1 MVCLIKSKY
10 KEELDL
16 YTQLLGSEKRAYAIL
31 CCNNGYTLDKTKDGK
46 PSKLY
51 NDLLEYYKGDVTK
64 AVQKKAQL
72 FTSEFT
78 KDYGQWYQDGYEI
91 SDEYK
96 EAFDENGEPLLHNTY
111 FGIADN
117 KILLDEQKEF
127 VSTKEEEQY
136 ILEHAARDENGK
148 LLAPNGKPSNLT
160 EKQYAQVRTKA
171 FKEWFGDWE
180 NDPKNA
186 SKVVDENG
194 EPLVVYHGG
203 IAGIN
208 IFRHSTEDE
217 STTGYGYYNDPKTG
231 EKIPMDSNRA
241 MFFSSNP
248 YVGRS
253 YADLYA
259 IERIML
265 LRGQVENILENTPE
279 DGDFLRASL
288 DYFKR
293 GIQDVYD
300 MYEALAELNPR
311 FAKLSEY
318 TKQLKAKGQHVQGAK
333 NINEI
338 RRMLIDVRNKL
349 RKASDRY
356 LMNRSEWEYIFS
368 KGNKLINKY
377 NTPKGRTSLRNGEIP
392 ESIKKEWDLYKKIEK
407 NRERLG
413 LTKIGNYEE
422 LHLSFSNQSGIYY
435 LIYDGKSLKVRK
447 DYTTTDIKNVSD
459 KELEEFFKDAQRA
472 LHKDF
477 KTIREEPNRK
487 RLIEKSG
494 FYSVFLNIRKPLAH
508 DYEGTHQ
515 GQGYKENSKYPFGYV
530 AARQV
535 NKAIKEGNDGV
546 IYQNLYDPYLANN
559 YGVFNPNQI
568 KSATDN
574 VGTFSRTNDDIR
586 YNRNDDPVSSTQ
598 MDLEIK
604 RSILSS
610 KLREIYNKQEELHK
624 RQRNNVAYT
633 GIIQTKDGPISI
645 KSEHGDDYNI
655 IYFDSGDSIFN
666 RVTFNIKYNLQ
677 ENLLF
682 GSLIL
687 PSRAI
692 VDDSI
697 LHQKSNFDRLENPI
711 KSNYAQLLK
720 AVLQYFIDN
729 GKTNMYTQW
738 TQSLVRGDHYVNIGS
753 QKVLSKDD
761 SQEMR
766 IEILSKILNV
776 DIIDHFKYEN
786 RLDHGEG
793 TREDHDKVQE
803 RENINIVG
811 LMKSIPLIGN
821 FKEFD
826 IIKTAMQ
833 SASEDKTNKQMMKQ
847 LMSSQLESLDN
858 ERNDINKKIEDIDQQ
873 LRMLKYQQMGS
884 YKYGTQDDS
893 DYELPFNRNA
903 NKKDEINEN
912 VTDSIS
918 QNTQRITK
926 DEALKI
932 FQKLQSVIP
941 SLKEIKFLSD
951 EETLRMTGGVRA
963 NAFVKNGIVYIN
975 KAGFNSK
982 DTVIEECLHSFVN
995 DLSIENKRLFNS
1007 LLRRATKDFP
1017 KLVSSIFENYS
1028 DKDGFTQEDR
1038 NQELVTQVLSRYMR
1052 KELENPSKSLL
1063 QNIQNFITWL
1073 VEKLQKLFKDP
1084 KTGKYII
1091 DANFFI
1097 NGMTF
1102 EDIAKILNSNNV
1114 QLNVHD
1120 SNQIKYNRNSKKR
1133 IQKAKDKVK
1142 AKLKEGIHIVGTRDS
1157 TQKLIDKLSQ
1167 DIILGTRSKNKAY
1180 SSKRNSSV
1188 SYGNERQIARN
1199 QEAVN
1204 FADEQAKTINEA
1216 IAERDAEKQLTEQAK
1231 LILDFIDHADSD
1243 INEVLQMLKNAQDN
1257 DYDLIYYNVDQ
1268 FGNRLYQDP
1277 SGNSITAQ
1285 TAGNNTIAKQ
1295 FSFDDIQYMTTD
1307 ILGYYQK
1314 LLTDIDNMLLQVP
1327 VGKNAV
1333 IDEIRDLMQSL
1344 RLHDQLRAASNMK
1357 RQAQEK
1363 MLDFYIDQRI
1373 NQQESSELTDEMK
1386 QRLSINMKKW
1396 VKSQYDFGDVGSF
1409 AVWTQLV
1416 SDSKSPIVRMMADEI
1431 YTMNQEIDSAIVPRG
1446 EELEKALKE
1455 AENEMSILGNHN
1467 PVNVMTMLMQKDR
1480 RGYYNGDFVQPINR
1494 RQYFQDLEDFKTAL
1508 LFGKGGLQDQLKKKI
1523 GNDFE
1528 LELDEYGE
1536 PAIPTDTEFDDIY
1549 KDYKRKM
1556 ETFICDHANRR
1567 FTKEYYLSRIDTLS
1581 PTTLRI
1587 LDQFS
1592 RKISNLKNSATVDGK
1607 FRPDLLSSKQ
1617 RAELTQLQK
1626 DRQEL
1631 SNPYDQFGELK
1642 DPDSVEGIVAKELN
1656 DWQNVING
1664 KIKYKSDVEAFNEC
1678 LNNIQSQAEKDQ
1690 FKRMF
1695 AYVGLNP
1702 NMYNFLASYEYIGQD
1717 DSIKQLI
1724 DEIRELRKKLHKLI
1738 GINKDRSSYLGYNWE
1753 QLFDIRTGKIVNEKL
1768 LTEIRNIDDQLQLKS
1783 QMLRTIRESD
1793 KEDQNTFNDKWQLTP
1808 GIPYG
1813 RLFTQMYYGSV
1824 NIDPTQNSTQTV
1836 YSPDYDTVYEVV
1848 RNNYINYLVS
1858 KGMSTQ
1864 DATDKAS
1871 EMLTVG
1877 NNTPLSI
1884 FMVQMPSSKTFKYE
1898 DENGVE
1904 HNEPSFVWVPNQ
1916 LFSKVDT
1923 ENSSSMFVNKHFD
1936 ESSGESVQPDEDYYR
1951 DDRYYEMIKH
1961 PKLKNL
1967 YDKLVKGMED
1977 VYSMLPYSGKYDM
1990 RLPQMGANTAAML
2003 TRNLSNDY
2011 GFHFA
2016 SNLWSAFNRF
2026 ANATEI
2032 DTDYYIP
2039 EYNRRPDGST
2049 IKNIPIRYINRIDD
2063 SRNISSDLAGGVIAM
2078 LKMATNYNVKSKH
2091 ISKFESILNSI
2102 KENDVGESNQSR
2114 VVEGMLDR
2122 LMYENQ
2128 NNTKKNKDVE
2138 DISKIRR
2145 IFIGGPKTLL
2155 KRLGIARGAS
2165 TRINLAGRGVSMIVS
2180 FLDPLLSTFIES
2192 ITGRYYGARDLMC
2205 GVFDTCR
2212 EFPLML
2218 ASISRRKS
2226 FSKTMAII
2234 DALGMEKPVEHRFSN
2249 MHHSS
2254 IRRLFSDNLMM
2265 KGFEVG
2271 DYTIKAFN
2279 VNSIFRTYRM
2289 YTDGNGQVS
2298 FLNKYDYIQRCIQD
2312 GMSKKDAIKAYKS
2325 ARNARSYLYVKNG
2338 SLAFKSGMTED
2349 QFRKLGNA
2357 AKKISQNITLM
2368 ANTEDKTWMQTNP
2381 WTAFITMLRTFMLV
2395 GFGERFKN
2403 FNDFIVGTDERY
2415 DPTTGNVITDISDR
2429 NLTSREIKQQKKQHY
2444 YRGGYNFMTGHIE
2457 NGIYMSNLK
2466 ALKRLVWDAQ
2476 KHRIRFNRFF
2486 LKYSNMTQEELKK
2499 SDISMAELYSLKRI
2513 LLELSVV
2520 AGCVTMSVLVNR
2532 HCQGLD
2538 PDDDDNYWWFLLNSI
2553 FMRIGIERVTMY
2565 NPQTVSDLITS
2576 ITTLTSATSKLFG
2589 AFDVLGDF
2597 LGLTDHDPNE
2607 IITSNSAYNG
2617 YTRSYRATMN
2627 ALSIFGTAGWFA
2639 TMPKSLGGGGAR
2651 ALDKS
2656 AGWYAKTA
2664 PWRLLYKNQ
2673 DAGYT
2678 PVEKDYKDPSLA
2690 TDDISNSDLAT
2701 DDVIE

>member
-78 KDYGQWYQDGYEI
+78 NDYGQWYQDGYEI
-91 SDEYK
+91 SDEHK
-96 EAFDENGEPLLHNTY
+96 DVFDENGEPLLHDTY
-111 FGIADN
+111 FGTESN

-127 VSTKEEEQY
+127 ASVEEEEQY
-136 ILEHAARDENGK
+136 ILEHAKRDENGK

-171 FKEWFGDWE
+171 FKEWFGDWQ
-180 NDPKNA
+180 NDPENA
-186 SKVVDENG
+186 SKVVDKNG
-194 EPLVVYHGG
+194 EPLIVLHGTRSEFSTIDFSKSDDKISFFATSSEDTASTYG
-203 IAGIN
+203 IDKSMKLFFN
-208 IFRHSTEDE
+208 IRNPYIID
-217 STTGYGYYNDPKTG
+217 GYGQQWNDLLLNDEAYSK
-231 EKIPMDSNRA
+231 EQLKQ
-241 MFFSSNP
+241 P
-248 YVGRS
+248 YKLKRLTTRDIVK
-253 YADLYA
+253 YAKEHGYDGV
-259 IERIML
+259 IFKDIQDN
-265 LRGQVENILENTPE
+265 GQYTEIVYENQILQLNQLLENSIE
-279 DGDFLRASL
+279 NYDYAKGKIYDFLS
-288 DYFKR
+288 
-293 GIQDVYD
+293 GISSDVFVILKSENQAELITDDTNEFSKTNDNVTHSDIVAPIDAD
-300 MYEALAELNPR
+300 MYE
-311 FAKLSEY
+311 
-318 TKQLKAKGQHVQGAK
+318 
-333 NINEI
+333 
-338 RRMLIDVRNKL
+338 
-349 RKASDRY
+349 
-356 LMNRSEWEYIFS
+356 
-368 KGNKLINKY
+368 
-377 NTPKGRTSLRNGEIP
+377 
-392 ESIKKEWDLYKKIEK
+392 
-407 NRERLG
+407 
-413 LTKIGNYEE
+413 
-422 LHLSFSNQSGIYY
+422 
-435 LIYDGKSLKVRK
+435 
-447 DYTTTDIKNVSD
+447 
-459 KELEEFFKDAQRA
+459 
-472 LHKDF
+472 
-477 KTIREEPNRK
+477 
-487 RLIEKSG
+487 
-494 FYSVFLNIRKPLAH
+494 
-508 DYEGTHQ
+508 
-515 GQGYKENSKYPFGYV
+515 
-530 AARQV
+530 
-535 NKAIKEGNDGV
+535 
-546 IYQNLYDPYLANN
+546 
-559 YGVFNPNQI
+559 
-568 KSATDN
+568 
-574 VGTFSRTNDDIR
+574 
-586 YNRNDDPVSSTQ
+586 
-598 MDLEIK
+598 
-604 RSILSS
+604 
-610 KLREIYNKQEELHK
+610 
-624 RQRNNVAYT
+624 
-633 GIIQTKDGPISI
+633 
-645 KSEHGDDYNI
+645 
-655 IYFDSGDSIFN
+655 
-666 RVTFNIKYNLQ
+666 
-677 ENLLF
+677 
-682 GSLIL
+682 
-687 PSRAI
+687 
-692 VDDSI
+692 
-697 LHQKSNFDRLENPI
+697 
-711 KSNYAQLLK
+711 
-720 AVLQYFIDN
+720 
-729 GKTNMYTQW
+729 
-738 TQSLVRGDHYVNIGS
+738 
-753 QKVLSKDD
+753 
-761 SQEMR
+761 
-766 IEILSKILNV
+766 
-776 DIIDHFKYEN
+776 
-786 RLDHGEG
+786 
-793 TREDHDKVQE
+793 
-803 RENINIVG
+803 
-811 LMKSIPLIGN
+811 
-821 FKEFD
+821 
-826 IIKTAMQ
+826 
-833 SASEDKTNKQMMKQ
+833 
-847 LMSSQLESLDN
+847 
-858 ERNDINKKIEDIDQQ
+858 
-873 LRMLKYQQMGS
+873 
-884 YKYGTQDDS
+884 DS
-893 DYELPFNRNA
+893 DDGLPFNRNA
-903 NKKDEINEN
+903 NKKDEVIKILENLGFIHKRNNEYRITKRKFKTDANTTYSYNNVVNTVKQALINNGLSPNLISFQLSDSKNSVKVRINEN
-912 VTDSIS
+912 ITDLIS
-918 QNTQRITK
+918 QNSQQITK
-926 DEALKI
+926 DEALEV

-941 SLKEIKFLSD
+941 SLKEIKFLSN

-963 NAFVKNGIVYIN
+963 NAFVKNGIVYVN

-995 DLSIENKRLFNS
+995 DLSIENKRLFSS

-1017 KLVSSIFENYS
+1017 KLVASIFENYS

-1073 VEKLQKLFKDP
+1073 VEKLQKLFKNP
-1084 KTGKYII
+1084 ETGKYII

-1102 EDIAKILNSNNV
+1102 EDIAKVLNSNDV
-1114 QLNVHD
+1114 QLNVYGN
-1120 SNQIKYNRNSKKR
+1120 NQIKYNRNSKKR
-1133 IQKAKDKVK
+1133 IQEAKKKVK
-1142 AKLKEGIHIVGTRDS
+1142 AKLKEGIHIIGTRDA
-1157 TQKLIDKLSQ
+1157 TQKLIDELSQ
-1167 DIILGTRSKNKAY
+1167 NIILGTRSKNKSY
-1180 SSKRNSSV
+1180 TSKRNNSV

-1199 QEAVN
+1199 QEAAN
-1204 FADEQAKTINEA
+1204 FVDEQAKTINEA

-1231 LILDFIDHADSD
+1231 LILDFVDHADSD

-1277 SGNSITAQ
+1277 SGNSVTAQ
-1285 TAGNNTIAKQ
+1285 TAGNNTVAKQ

-1314 LLTDIDNMLLQVP
+1314 LLIDIDNMLLQVP
-1327 VGKNAV
+1327 VGKNEIV
-1333 IDEIRDLMQSL
+1333 DEIRDLMQSL
-1344 RLHDQLRAASNMK
+1344 NLHDQLRAASNMK

-1386 QRLSINMKKW
+1386 QRLAINMKKW
-1396 VKSQYDFGDVGSF
+1396 VKSQYDFGDIGSF

-1431 YTMNQEIDSAIVPRG
+1431 YKMNQEIDSAVVPRG
-1446 EELEKALKE
+1446 EELEKALKD
-1455 AENEMSILGNHN
+1455 AESEMSILGNHH

-1494 RQYFQDLEDFKTAL
+1494 RQYFSDLEEFKTSL
-1508 LFGKGGLQDQLKKKI
+1508 LYGKHGLQDELKKRI
-1523 GNDFE
+1523 GDDFE

-1536 PAIPTDTEFDDIY
+1536 PIIPTDPKFDNIY

-1556 ETFICDHANRR
+1556 ETFICDHADRR

-1617 RAELTQLQK
+1617 RAELAQLQK

-1642 DPDSVEGIVAKELN
+1642 DPDSIEGIAAKELN
-1656 DWQNVING
+1656 DWHDVING
-1664 KIKYKSDVEAFNEC
+1664 EIKYKSDVEAFNEC

-1702 NMYNFLASYEYIGQD
+1702 NMYNFLARYEYIGQND
-1717 DSIKQLI
+1717 AVKQLL
-1724 DEIRELRKKLHKLI
+1724 DEISELRKKLHKLI

-1753 QLFDIRTGKIVNEKL
+1753 QLFDIRTGEIKNEKL
-1768 LTEIRNIDDQLQLKS
+1768 LAEIRNIDDQLQLKS
-1783 QMLRTIRESD
+1783 QMLRNIRESD
-1793 KEDQNTFNDKWQLTP
+1793 KEDKDTFGDKWQLSS
-1808 GIPYG
+1808 GVSYNK
-1813 RLFTQMYYGSV
+1813 LFTQMYYGSV
-1824 NIDPTQNSTQTV
+1824 NIDPTQSSTQTV
-1836 YSPDYDTVYEVV
+1836 YTPNNDTVYEIV
-1848 RNNYINYLVS
+1848 RNNYINYLVG

-1864 DATDKAS
+1864 DATSKAS
-1871 EMLTVG
+1871 EMLTIG
-1877 NNTPLSI
+1877 NDTPLSI
-1884 FMVQMPSSKTFKYE
+1884 FMVRMPSSKTFKYK
-1898 DENGVE
+1898 DANGVE
-1904 HNEPSFVWVPNQ
+1904 HSEPSFVWVPNQ

-1923 ENSSSMFVNKHFD
+1923 ENSSSRFINKYFD
-1936 ESSGESVQPDEDYYR
+1936 ESSGESVQPKEEEYR
-1951 DDRYYEMIKH
+1951 DERYYEMIKH
-1961 PKLKNL
+1961 PKLNDL
-1967 YDKLVKGMED
+1967 YDKLVKGMQD

-2003 TRNLSNDY
+2003 TRNLANDY

-2016 SNLWSAFNRF
+2016 SNLRSAFNRF

-2063 SRNISSDLAGGVIAM
+2063 SRNISSDLTGGVIAM

-2165 TRINLAGRGVSMIVS
+2165 TLINLAGRGVSMIVS

-2192 ITGRYYGARDLMC
+2192 LTGRYYGAHDLMC
-2205 GVFDTCR
+2205 GLFDTCK

-2234 DALGMEKPVEHRFSN
+2234 DALGMEKSVEHRFSN

-2279 VNSIFRTYRM
+2279 VNSILRTYRM
-2289 YTDGNGQVS
+2289 YTDNNGQVS
-2298 FLNKYDYIQRCIQD
+2298 FLNKYDYIQHCTQD
-2312 GMSKKDAIKAYKS
+2312 GMSKKDAAKAYKS

-2338 SLAFKSGMTED
+2338 SLAFKNGMTED

-2357 AKKISQNITLM
+2357 AKKVSQNITLM

-2415 DPTTGNVITDISDR
+2415 DPVTGEVVTDISDR
-2429 NLTSREIKQQKKQHY
+2429 NLTSWEIKQQKKQHY

-2457 NGIYMSNLK
+2457 TGIYISNIR

-2486 LKYSNMTQEELKK
+2486 LKYGNMTQEELKK
-2499 SDISMAELYSLKRI
+2499 SDISMAELYSLKRM

-2589 AFDVLGDF
+2589 ALDVLGDF

-2607 IITSNSAYNG
+2607 IITSNSAYYG

-2678 PVEKDYKDPSLA
+2678 PVAKDYKDPSLA
-2690 TDDISNSDLAT
+2690 TDDVADSDLAT

>member
-78 KDYGQWYQDGYEI
+78 NDYGQWYQDGYEI

-96 EAFDENGEPLLHNTY
+96 NVFDENGEPILFKSEKSVELTKSKYDEAVDYLFDVNPELESIGTKEEYVKYLNEKYPHSYQELYWHGTNSDFSDGLNTATRGKGSGAPETGAEMYFNRQPWASLQYINGVNRDVTKPDDEGFTNWVKLWWSMKEILGNGRMENDDWKHEIIGPNIRQEIPNKKGVFNRNQGGGNGSYLSERKAKYGYGNKSDKEFFEEVFDVRYGKETFQDWINRKAKEFQDIWLKRDIKTGIVPSILDLTSPIIEEGQNTY
-111 FGIADN
+111 YEEQRGLFTKAKNGGNNSIISNKSKNEFGSDVAVMFNPQKDVHFLGTKSDIAAFKKWKQNYLESPHFGIESN

-127 VSTKEEEQY
+127 ASVEEEEQY
-136 ILEHAARDENGK
+136 ILDHAKRDENGK

-180 NDPKNA
+180 NDPENT
-186 SKVVDENG
+186 SKIVDENG
-194 EPLVVYHGG
+194 EPLVVYRGDAAGKTTFEAKPASYNVTG
-203 IAGIN
+203 IYLAGI
-208 IFRHSTEDE
+208 TEMVQRYAE
-217 STTGYGYYNDPKTG
+217 PSYYNDYKEGEIYQLFVNARNPFIGENRDVDDWNNGKLNEYDAWIYGRFPKGNG
-231 EKIPMDSNRA
+231 EL
-241 MFFSSNP
+241 
-248 YVGRS
+248 V
-253 YADLYA
+253 
-259 IERIML
+259 
-265 LRGQVENILENTPE
+265 
-279 DGDFLRASL
+279 
-288 DYFKR
+288 
-293 GIQDVYD
+293 
-300 MYEALAELNPR
+300 
-311 FAKLSEY
+311 
-318 TKQLKAKGQHVQGAK
+318 
-333 NINEI
+333 
-338 RRMLIDVRNKL
+338 VRN
-349 RKASDRY
+349 
-356 LMNRSEWEYIFS
+356 SE
-368 KGNKLINKY
+368 
-377 NTPKGRTSLRNGEIP
+377 
-392 ESIKKEWDLYKKIEK
+392 
-407 NRERLG
+407 
-413 LTKIGNYEE
+413 
-422 LHLSFSNQSGIYY
+422 
-435 LIYDGKSLKVRK
+435 
-447 DYTTTDIKNVSD
+447 
-459 KELEEFFKDAQRA
+459 
-472 LHKDF
+472 
-477 KTIREEPNRK
+477 
-487 RLIEKSG
+487 
-494 FYSVFLNIRKPLAH
+494 
-508 DYEGTHQ
+508 
-515 GQGYKENSKYPFGYV
+515 
-530 AARQV
+530 
-535 NKAIKEGNDGV
+535 
-546 IYQNLYDPYLANN
+546 
-559 YGVFNPNQI
+559 QI

-574 VGTFSRTNDDIR
+574 VGTFSKTNDNIYKRRGEKRDNHM
-586 YNRNDDPVSSTQ
+586 YNRERAVKYIKDQGYTIDNLVHDTYETRFEVTLKAKTKEAAWRSYIENMDPALKVKYAGVRIGKK
-598 MDLEIK
+598 DPRLEIQIK
-604 RSILSS
+604 TKESESLTNLNQFLDKKS
-610 KLREIYNKQEELHK
+610 LNTAQDFLQY
-624 RQRNNVAYT
+624 
-633 GIIQTKDGPISI
+633 IIKQTKD
-645 KSEHGDDYNI
+645 
-655 IYFDSGDSIFN
+655 
-666 RVTFNIKYNLQ
+666 
-677 ENLLF
+677 ENN
-682 GSLIL
+682 
-687 PSRAI
+687 
-692 VDDSI
+692 
-697 LHQKSNFDRLENPI
+697 QNFSFIR
-711 KSNYAQLLK
+711 
-720 AVLQYFIDN
+720 AVL
-729 GKTNMYTQW
+729 K
-738 TQSLVRGDHYVNIGS
+738 
-753 QKVLSKDD
+753 
-761 SQEMR
+761 
-766 IEILSKILNV
+766 
-776 DIIDHFKYEN
+776 
-786 RLDHGEG
+786 
-793 TREDHDKVQE
+793 
-803 RENINIVG
+803 
-811 LMKSIPLIGN
+811 
-821 FKEFD
+821 
-826 IIKTAMQ
+826 
-833 SASEDKTNKQMMKQ
+833 
-847 LMSSQLESLDN
+847 
-858 ERNDINKKIEDIDQQ
+858 DINKTVPELFSNINVKVIADNNGDYSAKYDNNTKTIIINSARSFGNENNFNNVLIQTLTHEMIHAVTVEALQRSKQ
-873 LRMLKYQQMGS
+873 LREKAERLLSELKKQFNN
-884 YKYGTQDDS
+884 DS
-893 DYELPFNRNA
+893 DIQGIQDVYEMVAELSN
-903 NKKDEINEN
+903 DEFI
-912 VTDSIS
+912 
-918 QNTQRITK
+918 K
-926 DEALKI
+926 
-932 FQKLQSVIP
+932 KLQQIRYST
-941 SLKEIKFLSD
+941 D
-951 EETLRMTGGVRA
+951 ETWFDKIRR
-963 NAFVKNGIVYIN
+963 FI
-975 KAGFNSK
+975 S
-982 DTVIEECLHSFVN
+982 TVIRHYLRKIGLQYKNTAYSELANIFVQ
-995 DLSIENKRLFNS
+995 SAYGK
-1007 LLRRATKDFP
+1007 
-1017 KLVSSIFENYS
+1017 
-1028 DKDGFTQEDR
+1028 
-1038 NQELVTQVLSRYMR
+1038 
-1052 KELENPSKSLL
+1052 
-1063 QNIQNFITWL
+1063 
-1073 VEKLQKLFKDP
+1073 
-1084 KTGKYII
+1084 KTGLQMSENI
-1091 DANFFI
+1091 DEKAVF
-1097 NGMTF
+1097 
-1102 EDIAKILNSNNV
+1102 
-1114 QLNVHD
+1114 
-1120 SNQIKYNRNSKKR
+1120 NRNSKKR
-1133 IQKAKDKVK
+1133 IQEAKKKVK
-1142 AKLKEGIHIVGTRDS
+1142 AKLKEGIHIVGTRDA
-1157 TQKLIDKLSQ
+1157 TQKLIDELSQ
-1167 DIILGTRSKNKAY
+1167 NIILGTRSKNKSY

-1199 QEAVN
+1199 QEAAN
-1204 FADEQAKTINEA
+1204 FVDEQAKTINEA

-1231 LILDFIDHADSD
+1231 LILDFVDHADSD

-1285 TAGNNTIAKQ
+1285 TAGNNTVAKQ

-1327 VGKNAV
+1327 VGKNEIV
-1333 IDEIRDLMQSL
+1333 DEIRDLMQSL
-1344 RLHDQLRAASNMK
+1344 NLHDQLRAASNMK

-1386 QRLSINMKKW
+1386 QRLAINMKKW
-1396 VKSQYDFGDVGSF
+1396 VKSQYDFGDIGSF

-1431 YTMNQEIDSAIVPRG
+1431 YKMNQEIDSAVVPRG

-1455 AENEMSILGNHN
+1455 AESEMSILGNHH

-1494 RQYFQDLEDFKTAL
+1494 RQYFSDLEEFKTSL
-1508 LFGKGGLQDQLKKKI
+1508 LYGKHGLQDELKKRI
-1523 GNDFE
+1523 GDDFE

-1536 PAIPTDTEFDDIY
+1536 PIIPTDPKFDDIY

-1556 ETFICDHANRR
+1556 ETFICDHANRH

-1617 RAELTQLQK
+1617 RAELAQLQK

-1642 DPDSVEGIVAKELN
+1642 DPDSIEGIVAKELN
-1656 DWQNVING
+1656 DWQDVING
-1664 KIKYKSDVEAFNEC
+1664 EIKYKSDVEAFNEC

-1690 FKRMF
+1690 FKRLF

-1702 NMYNFLASYEYIGQD
+1702 NMYNFLAKYEYIGQND
-1717 DSIKQLI
+1717 AVRQLL
-1724 DEIRELRKKLHKLI
+1724 DEISELRKKLRKLI

-1753 QLFDIRTGKIVNEKL
+1753 QLFDIRTGEIKNEKL
-1768 LTEIRNIDDQLQLKS
+1768 LAEIRNVDDQLQLKS
-1783 QMLRTIRESD
+1783 QMLRNIRESD
-1793 KEDQNTFNDKWQLTP
+1793 KEDKDTFGDKWQLIP
-1808 GIPYG
+1808 GVSYG

-1824 NIDPTQNSTQTV
+1824 NIDPTQSSTQTV
-1836 YSPDYDTVYEVV
+1836 YSPNNDTVYEIV
-1848 RNNYINYLVS
+1848 RNNYISYLTS

-1871 EMLTVG
+1871 QMLTIG
-1877 NNTPLSI
+1877 HNTPLSI

-1904 HNEPSFVWVPNQ
+1904 HNEPSYVWIPNQ

-1923 ENSSSMFVNKHFD
+1923 ENSSSRFINKHFD
-1936 ESSGESVQPDEDYYR
+1936 ESSGENVQPKEEDYR
-1951 DDRYYEMIKH
+1951 DERYYEMIKH
-1961 PKLKNL
+1961 PKLNDL
-1967 YDKLVKGMED
+1967 YNKLVKGMQD

-2003 TRNLSNDY
+2003 TRNLTNDY

-2016 SNLWSAFNRF
+2016 SNLRSVFNRF

-2165 TRINLAGRGVSMIVS
+2165 TLINLAGRGVSMIVS

-2192 ITGRYYGARDLMC
+2192 LTGRYYGAHDLMC
-2205 GVFDTCR
+2205 GLFDTCR

-2226 FSKTMAII
+2226 FSKTMVII
-2234 DALGMEKPVEHRFSN
+2234 DALGMEKSVEHRFSN

-2279 VNSIFRTYRM
+2279 VNSIFRTYRI
-2289 YTDGNGQVS
+2289 YTDSNGQVS
-2298 FLNKYDYIQRCIQD
+2298 FLNKYDYIQHCIQD
-2312 GMSKKDAIKAYKS
+2312 GMSKKEAAKAYKS

-2338 SLAFKSGMTED
+2338 SLALKNGMTED

-2357 AKKISQNITLM
+2357 AKKVSQNITLM

-2415 DPTTGNVITDISDR
+2415 NPVTGEVITDISDR

-2457 NGIYMSNLK
+2457 SGIYISNIR
-2466 ALKRLVWDAQ
+2466 ALKRLIWDAQ

-2486 LKYSNMTQEELKK
+2486 LKYGNMTQEELKK

-2532 HCQGLD
+2532 YCQGLD

-2553 FMRIGIERVTMY
+2553 LMRIGIERVTMY

-2589 AFDVLGDF
+2589 ALDVLGDF

-2607 IITSNSAYNG
+2607 IITSNSAYHG

-2673 DAGYT
+2673 DAGKHNRRGMQNT
-2678 PVEKDYKDPSLA
+2678 DSMDYGSMGGESMDYG
-2690 TDDISNSDLAT
+2690 TM
-2701 DDVIE
+2701 E

>member
-96 EAFDENGEPLLHNTY
+96 DVFDENGEPLLNGTH
-111 FGIADN
+111 FGTADN
-117 KILLDEQKEF
+117 KILLGGQKKFASIE
-127 VSTKEEEQY
+127 EEEQY
-136 ILEHAARDENGK
+136 ILEHATRDENGK

-180 NDPKNA
+180 NDPESA
-186 SKVVDENG
+186 SKVIDENG
-194 EPLVVYHGG
+194 EPLVVYHNTPFKFNGIFDMDHVSRIMPQMSEPFGHVRTKETANTIKGSQYALFLNLKNPLETPDFVHESVSSMLSELYKQGIISREKYSSLRGISNSELRNLMLSLGYDGTKYENKAERGG
-203 IAGIN
+203 I
-208 IFRHSTEDE
+208 
-217 STTGYGYYNDPKTG
+217 
-231 EKIPMDSNRA
+231 
-241 MFFSSNP
+241 
-248 YVGRS
+248 S
-253 YADLYA
+253 Y
-259 IERIML
+259 
-265 LRGQVENILENTPE
+265 
-279 DGDFLRASL
+279 
-288 DYFKR
+288 
-293 GIQDVYD
+293 
-300 MYEALAELNPR
+300 
-311 FAKLSEY
+311 
-318 TKQLKAKGQHVQGAK
+318 
-333 NINEI
+333 
-338 RRMLIDVRNKL
+338 
-349 RKASDRY
+349 
-356 LMNRSEWEYIFS
+356 
-368 KGNKLINKY
+368 
-377 NTPKGRTSLRNGEIP
+377 
-392 ESIKKEWDLYKKIEK
+392 
-407 NRERLG
+407 
-413 LTKIGNYEE
+413 
-422 LHLSFSNQSGIYY
+422 SFI
-435 LIYDGKSLKVRK
+435 
-447 DYTTTDIKNVSD
+447 T
-459 KELEEFFKDAQRA
+459 
-472 LHKDF
+472 
-477 KTIREEPNRK
+477 
-487 RLIEKSG
+487 
-494 FYSVFLNIRKPLAH
+494 
-508 DYEGTHQ
+508 
-515 GQGYKENSKYPFGYV
+515 
-530 AARQV
+530 
-535 NKAIKEGNDGV
+535 
-546 IYQNLYDPYLANN
+546 
-559 YGVFNPNQI
+559 PNQI

-574 VGTFSRTNDDIR
+574 VGTFSKTNDNIYKRRGEKRDNHM
-586 YNRNDDPVSSTQ
+586 YNRERAVKYIKDQGYTIDNLVHDTYETRFEVTLKAKTKEDVWRSYIKNMDPALKVKYAGVRIGKKDPRLEVQIKTKESESLTNLNQ
-598 MDLEIK
+598 FLDKKSLNTAQDLLQYIIK
-604 RSILSS
+604 
-610 KLREIYNKQEELHK
+610 
-624 RQRNNVAYT
+624 
-633 GIIQTKDGPISI
+633 QTKD
-645 KSEHGDDYNI
+645 
-655 IYFDSGDSIFN
+655 
-666 RVTFNIKYNLQ
+666 
-677 ENLLF
+677 ENN
-682 GSLIL
+682 
-687 PSRAI
+687 
-692 VDDSI
+692 
-697 LHQKSNFDRLENPI
+697 QNFSFIR
-711 KSNYAQLLK
+711 
-720 AVLQYFIDN
+720 AVL
-729 GKTNMYTQW
+729 K
-738 TQSLVRGDHYVNIGS
+738 
-753 QKVLSKDD
+753 
-761 SQEMR
+761 
-766 IEILSKILNV
+766 
-776 DIIDHFKYEN
+776 
-786 RLDHGEG
+786 
-793 TREDHDKVQE
+793 
-803 RENINIVG
+803 
-811 LMKSIPLIGN
+811 
-821 FKEFD
+821 
-826 IIKTAMQ
+826 
-833 SASEDKTNKQMMKQ
+833 
-847 LMSSQLESLDN
+847 
-858 ERNDINKKIEDIDQQ
+858 DINKTVPELFSNINVKVIADNNGNYSAKYDNNTKTIIINSARSFGNENNFNDELIQTLTHEMIHAVTVEALQRSKQ
-873 LRMLKYQQMGS
+873 LRERAERLLSELKKQFNNDPDIQGI
-884 YKYGTQDDS
+884 QDV
-893 DYELPFNRNA
+893 YEMVAELSN
-903 NKKDEINEN
+903 DEFI
-912 VTDSIS
+912 
-918 QNTQRITK
+918 K
-926 DEALKI
+926 
-932 FQKLQSVIP
+932 KLQQIQYST
-941 SLKEIKFLSD
+941 D
-951 EETLRMTGGVRA
+951 ETWFDKIRR
-963 NAFVKNGIVYIN
+963 FI
-975 KAGFNSK
+975 S
-982 DTVIEECLHSFVN
+982 TVIRHYLRKIGLQYKNTAYSELANIFVQ
-995 DLSIENKRLFNS
+995 SAYGK
-1007 LLRRATKDFP
+1007 
-1017 KLVSSIFENYS
+1017 
-1028 DKDGFTQEDR
+1028 
-1038 NQELVTQVLSRYMR
+1038 
-1052 KELENPSKSLL
+1052 
-1063 QNIQNFITWL
+1063 
-1073 VEKLQKLFKDP
+1073 
-1084 KTGKYII
+1084 KTGLQMSENI
-1091 DANFFI
+1091 DEKTVF
-1097 NGMTF
+1097 
-1102 EDIAKILNSNNV
+1102 
-1114 QLNVHD
+1114 
-1120 SNQIKYNRNSKKR
+1120 NRNSKKR
-1133 IQKAKDKVK
+1133 IQEAKKKVK

-1204 FADEQAKTINEA
+1204 FVDEQAKTINEA

-1314 LLTDIDNMLLQVP
+1314 LLSDIDNMLLQVP
-1327 VGKNAV
+1327 VGKNAIV
-1333 IDEIRDLMQSL
+1333 DEIRDLMQSL

-1409 AVWTQLV
+1409 AVWTQLI

-1523 GNDFE
+1523 SNDFE

-1536 PAIPTDTEFDDIY
+1536 PAIPTGVEFDDIY

-1581 PTTLRI
+1581 PTTIRV

-1617 RAELTQLQK
+1617 RAELAQLQK

-1642 DPDSVEGIVAKELN
+1642 DPDFIEGIVAKELN
-1656 DWQNVING
+1656 DWQDVING
-1664 KIKYKSDVEAFNEC
+1664 EIKYKSDVEAFNEC

-1702 NMYNFLASYEYIGQD
+1702 NMYNFLAKYEYIGQND
-1717 DSIKQLI
+1717 AVRQLL
-1724 DEIRELRKKLHKLI
+1724 DEISELRKKLRKLI

-1753 QLFDIRTGKIVNEKL
+1753 QLFDIRTGEIKNEKL
-1768 LTEIRNIDDQLQLKS
+1768 LAEIRNVDDQLQLKS
-1783 QMLRTIRESD
+1783 QMLRNIRKSD
-1793 KEDQNTFNDKWQLTP
+1793 KEDEDTFGDKWQLIP
-1808 GIPYG
+1808 GVSYG

-1824 NIDPTQNSTQTV
+1824 NIDPTQSSTQTV
-1836 YSPDYDTVYEVV
+1836 YSPNNDTVYEIV
-1848 RNNYINYLVS
+1848 RNNYINYLTS
-1858 KGMSTQ
+1858 NGMSIQ

-1871 EMLTVG
+1871 QMLTIG
-1877 NNTPLSI
+1877 HNTPLSI

-1904 HNEPSFVWVPNQ
+1904 HSEPSFVWIPNQ

-1923 ENSSSMFVNKHFD
+1923 ENSSSRFINKHFD
-1936 ESSGESVQPDEDYYR
+1936 ESSGESVQPKEEDYR
-1951 DDRYYEMIKH
+1951 DERYYEMIKH
-1961 PKLKNL
+1961 PKLNDL
-1967 YDKLVKGMED
+1967 YDKLVKGMQD
-1977 VYSMLPYSGKYDM
+1977 VYSILPYSGKYDM

-2016 SNLWSAFNRF
+2016 SNLRSVFNRF

-2165 TRINLAGRGVSMIVS
+2165 TLINLAGRGVSMIVS

-2192 ITGRYYGARDLMC
+2192 LTGRYYGARDLMC

-2234 DALGMEKPVEHRFSN
+2234 DALGMEKPIEHRFSN

-2254 IRRLFSDNLMM
+2254 IRRLLSDNLMM

-2289 YTDGNGQVS
+2289 YTDSNGQVS
-2298 FLNKYDYIQRCIQD
+2298 FLNKYDYIQHCIQD
-2312 GMSKKDAIKAYKS
+2312 GMSKKDAVKAYKS

-2403 FNDFIVGTDERY
+2403 FNDFIVGTDEHY

-2589 AFDVLGDF
+2589 VFDVLGDF

>member
-78 KDYGQWYQDGYEI
+78 KDYGQWYQDGYEM

-96 EAFDENGEPLLHNTY
+96 DVFDENGEPILFGLGRSNTKESALFSKAKGTIELTSLLNQDGTPNWQKFDEIFDDYFNKAADDKFSKGRYTLRTRPEHHEGESNTREHIENVVNSALKAKVPEHIKSNLIIAAMLHDIAKPFRRGDAHGLDAMEIINEIFSESKESNLIKLAVRHHMFSDTQSKFDINEARKIIADAKALNVNIDDFIELLLALNTADIIHGRDLSVIDSYSNKSVLDTVKEEYAFKKSLLQQAQQSTLQKEEPAY
-111 FGIADN
+111 FGTADN

-127 VSTKEEEQY
+127 ASTEEEEQY
-136 ILEHAARDENGK
+136 ILEHAVRDENGK

-194 EPLVVYHGG
+194 EPLVVYHGTQSEFSAVDFSKSDDK
-203 IAGIN
+203 ISFFAT
-208 IFRHSTEDE
+208 SYDDTAD
-217 STTGYGYYNDPKTG
+217 TYGLGKRI
-231 EKIPMDSNRA
+231 KL
-241 MFFSSNP
+241 FFNMRNP
-248 YVGRS
+248 YIING
-253 YADLYA
+253 L
-259 IERIML
+259 
-265 LRGQVENILENTPE
+265 GQAWDKLVLN
-279 DGDFLRASL
+279 D
-288 DYFKR
+288 
-293 GIQDVYD
+293 
-300 MYEALAELNPR
+300 EAYSKE
-311 FAKLSEY
+311 
-318 TKQLKAKGQHVQGAK
+318 QLKQPY
-333 NINEI
+333 
-338 RRMLIDVRNKL
+338 KL
-349 RKASDRY
+349 
-356 LMNRSEWEYIFS
+356 
-368 KGNKLINKY
+368 
-377 NTPKGRTSLRNGEIP
+377 
-392 ESIKKEWDLYKKIEK
+392 
-407 NRERLG
+407 
-413 LTKIGNYEE
+413 
-422 LHLSFSNQSGIYY
+422 
-435 LIYDGKSLKVRK
+435 
-447 DYTTTDIKNVSD
+447 
-459 KELEEFFKDAQRA
+459 
-472 LHKDF
+472 
-477 KTIREEPNRK
+477 K
-487 RLIEKSG
+487 RLTTRDIVKYAKE
-494 FYSVFLNIRKPLAH
+494 H
-508 DYEGTHQ
+508 
-515 GQGYKENSKYPFGYV
+515 GY
-530 AARQV
+530 
-535 NKAIKEGNDGV
+535 DGV
-546 IYQNLYDPYLANN
+546 I
-559 YGVFNPNQI
+559 F
-568 KSATDN
+568 K
-574 VGTFSRTNDDIR
+574 DI
-586 YNRNDDPVSSTQ
+586 
-598 MDLEIK
+598 
-604 RSILSS
+604 
-610 KLREIYNKQEELHK
+610 
-624 RQRNNVAYT
+624 
-633 GIIQTKDGPISI
+633 
-645 KSEHGDDYNI
+645 
-655 IYFDSGDSIFN
+655 
-666 RVTFNIKYNLQ
+666 
-677 ENLLF
+677 
-682 GSLIL
+682 
-687 PSRAI
+687 
-692 VDDSI
+692 
-697 LHQKSNFDRLENPI
+697 
-711 KSNYAQLLK
+711 
-720 AVLQYFIDN
+720 IDN
-729 GKTNMYTQW
+729 GQYTGMVYENQILQIQQLLESSIENKEYAVSKMYDFFSEISSDVFAILKSENQARFT
-738 TQSLVRGDHYVNIGS
+738 TDNFTTDNTDKFSRIDRDVT
-753 QKVLSKDD
+753 LS
-761 SQEMR
+761 
-766 IEILSKILNV
+766 
-776 DIIDHFKYEN
+776 DIIA
-786 RLDHGEG
+786 
-793 TREDHDKVQE
+793 
-803 RENINIVG
+803 
-811 LMKSIPLIGN
+811 KSD
-821 FKEFD
+821 E
-826 IIKTAMQ
+826 TW
-833 SASEDKTNKQMMKQ
+833 
-847 LMSSQLESLDN
+847 
-858 ERNDINKKIEDIDQQ
+858 
-873 LRMLKYQQMGS
+873 
-884 YKYGTQDDS
+884 DDG
-893 DYELPFNRNA
+893 LPFNRNA
-903 NKKDEINEN
+903 NKKDEVIKILNNLGFIHKRNNEYWITKRKFKIDANTTYSYNNIINTVRRALINRGLSPNLVNFQLSDSRNSVKVRINEN
-912 VTDSIS
+912 IVDSIS
-918 QNTQRITK
+918 QNNQQITK
-926 DEALKI
+926 DEALEI

-941 SLKEIKFLSD
+941 SLKEIKFLSN

-963 NAFVKNGIVYIN
+963 NAFVKNGIVYVN

-995 DLSIENKRLFNS
+995 DLSIENERLFSS

-1017 KLVSSIFENYS
+1017 KLVASIFENYS

-1063 QNIQNFITWL
+1063 RNIQNFITWL
-1073 VEKLQKLFKDP
+1073 VEKLQKLFKNSE
-1084 KTGKYII
+1084 TGKYII

-1102 EDIAKILNSNNV
+1102 EDIAKILNSNDV
-1114 QLNVHD
+1114 QLNVYG

-1536 PAIPTDTEFDDIY
+1536 PAIPTGTEFDDIY

-1724 DEIRELRKKLHKLI
+1724 DEIRELRKKLRKLI

-1753 QLFDIRTGKIVNEKL
+1753 QLFDIRTGEIINKKL
-1768 LTEIRNIDDQLQLKS
+1768 LKEIHDIDDQLQLKS

-1793 KEDQNTFNDKWQLTP
+1793 KEDQDTFNDKWQLTP

-2165 TRINLAGRGVSMIVS
+2165 TLINLAGRGVSMIVS

-2254 IRRLFSDNLMM
+2254 IRRLLSDNLMM

-2415 DPTTGNVITDISDR
+2415 DPTTGNIITDISDR

-2678 PVEKDYKDPSLA
+2678 PIEKDYKDPSLA
-2690 TDDISNSDLAT
+2690 TDDISDSDLAT

>member
-91 SDEYK
+91 SDEYND
-96 EAFDENGEPLLHNTY
+96 AFDENGEPLLHNTY

-127 VSTKEEEQY
+127 VSTQMDLELESKLSELRSRYRYIIEQKNTLSKQLREDKIFKGVIHTDDGNITIQTEHGDDVNILWIDSGDSIFDQVGFSAKFNSKDRILDGSIVLPIEDVLNITHNFTRLENPIKSNYARILKSVLQYFSEKGINTLYTKWSIVDKKGGHQEMRINTLSKILNIDVTNRFMREVRKDDNKRLVYERERIDVGGLIKLLPVLGNQSQFDDIKKAMQETDKVNISNTLLKENINRQLKSLDKERNDINKKIEDINQQLRMLKYRQKGSYKYGTQDDSDYELPY
-136 ILEHAARDENGK
+136 ILEHAKRDENGK

-194 EPLVVYHGG
+194 EPLVVYHGTQSEFSAVDFSKSDDK
-203 IAGIN
+203 ISFFAT
-208 IFRHSTEDE
+208 SYDDTAD
-217 STTGYGYYNDPKTG
+217 TYGFGKMM
-231 EKIPMDSNRA
+231 KL
-241 MFFSSNP
+241 FFNMRNP
-248 YVGRS
+248 YIING
-253 YADLYA
+253 L
-259 IERIML
+259 
-265 LRGQVENILENTPE
+265 GQAWDKLVLN
-279 DGDFLRASL
+279 D
-288 DYFKR
+288 
-293 GIQDVYD
+293 
-300 MYEALAELNPR
+300 EAYSKE
-311 FAKLSEY
+311 
-318 TKQLKAKGQHVQGAK
+318 QLKQPY
-333 NINEI
+333 
-338 RRMLIDVRNKL
+338 KL
-349 RKASDRY
+349 
-356 LMNRSEWEYIFS
+356 
-368 KGNKLINKY
+368 
-377 NTPKGRTSLRNGEIP
+377 
-392 ESIKKEWDLYKKIEK
+392 
-407 NRERLG
+407 
-413 LTKIGNYEE
+413 
-422 LHLSFSNQSGIYY
+422 
-435 LIYDGKSLKVRK
+435 
-447 DYTTTDIKNVSD
+447 
-459 KELEEFFKDAQRA
+459 
-472 LHKDF
+472 
-477 KTIREEPNRK
+477 K
-487 RLIEKSG
+487 RLTTRDIVKYAKE
-494 FYSVFLNIRKPLAH
+494 H
-508 DYEGTHQ
+508 
-515 GQGYKENSKYPFGYV
+515 GY
-530 AARQV
+530 
-535 NKAIKEGNDGV
+535 DGV
-546 IYQNLYDPYLANN
+546 I
-559 YGVFNPNQI
+559 F
-568 KSATDN
+568 K
-574 VGTFSRTNDDIR
+574 DI
-586 YNRNDDPVSSTQ
+586 
-598 MDLEIK
+598 
-604 RSILSS
+604 
-610 KLREIYNKQEELHK
+610 
-624 RQRNNVAYT
+624 
-633 GIIQTKDGPISI
+633 
-645 KSEHGDDYNI
+645 
-655 IYFDSGDSIFN
+655 
-666 RVTFNIKYNLQ
+666 
-677 ENLLF
+677 
-682 GSLIL
+682 
-687 PSRAI
+687 
-692 VDDSI
+692 
-697 LHQKSNFDRLENPI
+697 
-711 KSNYAQLLK
+711 
-720 AVLQYFIDN
+720 IDN
-729 GKTNMYTQW
+729 GQYTGMVYENQILQIQQLLESSTENKEYAVSKMYDFFSEISSDVFAILKSENQARFTIDNF
-738 TQSLVRGDHYVNIGS
+738 TTDNTDKFSRIDHGVT
-753 QKVLSKDD
+753 LS
-761 SQEMR
+761 
-766 IEILSKILNV
+766 
-776 DIIDHFKYEN
+776 DIIA
-786 RLDHGEG
+786 
-793 TREDHDKVQE
+793 
-803 RENINIVG
+803 
-811 LMKSIPLIGN
+811 KSD
-821 FKEFD
+821 E
-826 IIKTAMQ
+826 T
-833 SASEDKTNKQMMKQ
+833 
-847 LMSSQLESLDN
+847 
-858 ERNDINKKIEDIDQQ
+858 
-873 LRMLKYQQMGS
+873 Y
-884 YKYGTQDDS
+884 DDG
-893 DYELPFNRNA
+893 LPFNRNA
-903 NKKDEINEN
+903 SKKDETNEN

-926 DEALKI
+926 DEALKV

-941 SLKEIKFLSD
+941 SLKEIKFLSN

-995 DLSIENKRLFNS
+995 DLSIENERLFSS

-1017 KLVSSIFENYS
+1017 KLVASIFENYS

-1063 QNIQNFITWL
+1063 RNIQNFITWL

-1102 EDIAKILNSNNV
+1102 EDIAKILNSNDV
-1114 QLNVHD
+1114 QLNVYG

-1199 QEAVN
+1199 KEAVS

-1508 LFGKGGLQDQLKKKI
+1508 FFGKDGLQDWLKKKI

-1536 PAIPTDTEFDDIY
+1536 PVIPTGTEFDDIY
-1549 KDYKRKM
+1549 KDYKREM
-1556 ETFICDHANRR
+1556 ETFICNHANRR

-1702 NMYNFLASYEYIGQD
+1702 NMYNFLASYEYIGSD

-1793 KEDQNTFNDKWQLTP
+1793 KEDQNTFNDKWKLTP

-1923 ENSSSMFVNKHFD
+1923 ENSSSMFVNKNFD
-1936 ESSGESVQPDEDYYR
+1936 ESSGESVQPNEDYYM

-2128 NNTKKNKDVE
+2128 NNTKKNKDAE

-2155 KRLGIARGAS
+2155 KRLGIARCAS
-2165 TRINLAGRGVSMIVS
+2165 TLINLAGRGVSMIVS

-2192 ITGRYYGARDLMC
+2192 ITGRYYGTRDLMC

-2403 FNDFIVGTDERY
+2403 FNDFIVGTDEHY
-2415 DPTTGNVITDISDR
+2415 DPTTGNIITDISDR

-2457 NGIYMSNLK
+2457 TGIYISNLK

-2553 FMRIGIERVTMY
+2553 LMRIGIERVTMY

-2664 PWRLLYKNQ
+2664 PWRLLYKNS
-2673 DAGYT
+2673 DAGKHSERSAQNT
-2678 PVEKDYKDPSLA
+2678 DSMDYGSMGGESMNYG
-2690 TDDISNSDLAT
+2690 TM
-2701 DDVIE
+2701 E

>member
-136 ILEHAARDENGK
+136 ILEHAARDENGR

-259 IERIML
+259 IERVML

-338 RRMLIDVRNKL
+338 RKMLIDVRNKL

-377 NTPKGRTSLRNGEIP
+377 NTPKGRTFLRNGEIP

-574 VGTFSRTNDDIR
+574 VGIFSRTNDDIR
-586 YNRNDDPVSSTQ
+586 YNRN
-598 MDLEIK
+598 I
-604 RSILSS
+604 
-610 KLREIYNKQEELHK
+610 
-624 RQRNNVAYT
+624 
-633 GIIQTKDGPISI
+633 
-645 KSEHGDDYNI
+645 
-655 IYFDSGDSIFN
+655 
-666 RVTFNIKYNLQ
+666 
-677 ENLLF
+677 
-682 GSLIL
+682 
-687 PSRAI
+687 
-692 VDDSI
+692 
-697 LHQKSNFDRLENPI
+697 
-711 KSNYAQLLK
+711 
-720 AVLQYFIDN
+720 
-729 GKTNMYTQW
+729 
-738 TQSLVRGDHYVNIGS
+738 
-753 QKVLSKDD
+753 D
-761 SQEMR
+761 SQ
-766 IEILSKILNV
+766 N
-776 DIIDHFKYEN
+776 
-786 RLDHGEG
+786 
-793 TREDHDKVQE
+793 
-803 RENINIVG
+803 
-811 LMKSIPLIGN
+811 
-821 FKEFD
+821 
-826 IIKTAMQ
+826 
-833 SASEDKTNKQMMKQ
+833 
-847 LMSSQLESLDN
+847 
-858 ERNDINKKIEDIDQQ
+858 DQQ
-873 LRMLKYQQMGS
+873 
-884 YKYGTQDDS
+884 
-893 DYELPFNRNA
+893 
-903 NKKDEINEN
+903 
-912 VTDSIS
+912 
-918 QNTQRITK
+918 ITK
-926 DEALKI
+926 DETLKI

-1102 EDIAKILNSNNV
+1102 EDIAKILNSNDV

-1536 PAIPTDTEFDDIY
+1536 PAIPTGTEFDDIY

-1631 SNPYDQFGELK
+1631 SNPYNQFGELK

-1724 DEIRELRKKLHKLI
+1724 DEIRELRKKLRKLI

-1858 KGMSTQ
+1858 KGMLTQ
-1864 DATDKAS
+1864 DATDRAS

-2165 TRINLAGRGVSMIVS
+2165 TLINLAGRGVSMIVS

-2486 LKYSNMTQEELKK
+2486 LKYGNMTQEELKK

>member
-78 KDYGQWYQDGYEI
+78 NDYGQWYQDGYEI

-96 EAFDENGEPLLHNTY
+96 DVFDENGEPILFKSGKRVELTKSGISEEAQQKLNNANSFIKNHLQIKSGPIRNKIIGHNLQTLDNYIEWLYYDITGQDLNLNTDEDIYDQIEFAINNTDFESSAKEYLKSLKDSQVKPDSAQTTIQKSLIDSFLSDPDLSKYSEEQKQILKKFLPALFRSEDSLTNKRIGFYKHNIKKIHDKIDKSLDQEWQTY
-111 FGIADN
+111 FANRGKQIKLQNFLDYLELSPDYKQQIKEKIFSEIGRYVARNDSKYFQSKNRKESLLSYSERGYGKKVQSVDFSKYFDDSTFKVSKNNRIIYGKAKTSNVLQKIINDGSVDPRLRKSAEFLLKYVKDNQNFDIIFTDPGDRTLFEEGSETRTALGVNDTMSRTIYIRTANVYDNKEHVLIHEIAHSLTTAALYEQQMDNTKIWKGLENYIQYISRKAGSSLTGLVYDNYWQKNPQEFVAEFFGNAEFQDMLKEIPPVDQNKFNNIFEELLNWLYELFTGKPTNAFEQIKPVMESLVISQADRDLIDNVHVREQNYLESPHFGIESN

-127 VSTKEEEQY
+127 ASVEEEEQY
-136 ILEHAARDENGK
+136 ILDHAKRDENGK

-160 EKQYAQVRTKA
+160 EKQYVQVRTKA

-180 NDPKNA
+180 NDPENA
-186 SKVVDENG
+186 SKIVDENG
-194 EPLVVYHGG
+194 EPLVVYRGDAAGKTTFEAKPASYNVTG
-203 IAGIN
+203 IYLAGI
-208 IFRHSTEDE
+208 TEMVQRYVE
-217 STTGYGYYNDPKTG
+217 PSYYNDYKEGEIYQLFVNARNPFIGENRDVDDWNNGKLNEYDAWIYGRFPKGNG
-231 EKIPMDSNRA
+231 EL
-241 MFFSSNP
+241 
-248 YVGRS
+248 V
-253 YADLYA
+253 
-259 IERIML
+259 
-265 LRGQVENILENTPE
+265 
-279 DGDFLRASL
+279 
-288 DYFKR
+288 
-293 GIQDVYD
+293 
-300 MYEALAELNPR
+300 
-311 FAKLSEY
+311 
-318 TKQLKAKGQHVQGAK
+318 
-333 NINEI
+333 
-338 RRMLIDVRNKL
+338 VRN
-349 RKASDRY
+349 
-356 LMNRSEWEYIFS
+356 SE
-368 KGNKLINKY
+368 
-377 NTPKGRTSLRNGEIP
+377 
-392 ESIKKEWDLYKKIEK
+392 
-407 NRERLG
+407 
-413 LTKIGNYEE
+413 
-422 LHLSFSNQSGIYY
+422 
-435 LIYDGKSLKVRK
+435 
-447 DYTTTDIKNVSD
+447 
-459 KELEEFFKDAQRA
+459 
-472 LHKDF
+472 
-477 KTIREEPNRK
+477 
-487 RLIEKSG
+487 
-494 FYSVFLNIRKPLAH
+494 
-508 DYEGTHQ
+508 
-515 GQGYKENSKYPFGYV
+515 
-530 AARQV
+530 
-535 NKAIKEGNDGV
+535 
-546 IYQNLYDPYLANN
+546 
-559 YGVFNPNQI
+559 QI

-574 VGTFSRTNDDIR
+574 VGTFSRTNKDIR
-586 YNRNDDPVSSTQ
+586 YNRNNDPASS
-598 MDLEIK
+598 
-604 RSILSS
+604 
-610 KLREIYNKQEELHK
+610 
-624 RQRNNVAYT
+624 
-633 GIIQTKDGPISI
+633 
-645 KSEHGDDYNI
+645 
-655 IYFDSGDSIFN
+655 
-666 RVTFNIKYNLQ
+666 
-677 ENLLF
+677 
-682 GSLIL
+682 
-687 PSRAI
+687 
-692 VDDSI
+692 
-697 LHQKSNFDRLENPI
+697 
-711 KSNYAQLLK
+711 
-720 AVLQYFIDN
+720 
-729 GKTNMYTQW
+729 
-738 TQSLVRGDHYVNIGS
+738 
-753 QKVLSKDD
+753 
-761 SQEMR
+761 
-766 IEILSKILNV
+766 
-776 DIIDHFKYEN
+776 
-786 RLDHGEG
+786 
-793 TREDHDKVQE
+793 
-803 RENINIVG
+803 
-811 LMKSIPLIGN
+811 
-821 FKEFD
+821 
-826 IIKTAMQ
+826 
-833 SASEDKTNKQMMKQ
+833 
-847 LMSSQLESLDN
+847 
-858 ERNDINKKIEDIDQQ
+858 
-873 LRMLKYQQMGS
+873 
-884 YKYGTQDDS
+884 
-893 DYELPFNRNA
+893 
-903 NKKDEINEN
+903 
-912 VTDSIS
+912 SIS
-918 QNTQRITK
+918 QNNQQVTRE
-926 DEALKI
+926 EALEV
-932 FQKLQSVIP
+932 FQRLQSIIP
-941 SLKEIKFLSD
+941 SLKEIKFLSN

-963 NAFVKNGIVYIN
+963 NAFVKNGIVYVN
-975 KAGFNSK
+975 EAGFNSK

-995 DLSIENKRLFNS
+995 DLSTENKRLFNS

-1017 KLVSSIFENYS
+1017 KLVILILENYS

-1063 QNIQNFITWL
+1063 RNIQNFITWL
-1073 VEKLQKLFKDP
+1073 VEKLQKLFKSP
-1084 KTGKYII
+1084 KTGKRII
-1091 DANFFI
+1091 DANSFI

-1102 EDIAKILNSNNV
+1102 EDIAKVLNSNNV
-1114 QLNVHD
+1114 QLNIHGN
-1120 SNQIKYNRNSKKR
+1120 NQTKYNRNSKKR
-1133 IQKAKDKVK
+1133 IQEAKKKVK
-1142 AKLKEGIHIVGTRDS
+1142 AKLKEGIYIVGTRDA
-1157 TQKLIDKLSQ
+1157 TQKLIDELSQ
-1167 DIILGTRSKNKAY
+1167 NIILGTRSKNKSY

-1199 QEAVN
+1199 QEAAN
-1204 FADEQAKTINEA
+1204 FVDEQAKTINEA

-1231 LILDFIDHADSD
+1231 LILDFVDHADSD

-1285 TAGNNTIAKQ
+1285 TAGNNTVAKQ

-1327 VGKNAV
+1327 VGKNEIV
-1333 IDEIRDLMQSL
+1333 DEIRDLMQSL
-1344 RLHDQLRAASNMK
+1344 NLHDQLRAASNMK

-1386 QRLSINMKKW
+1386 QRLAINMKKW
-1396 VKSQYDFGDVGSF
+1396 VKSQYDFGDIGSF

-1431 YTMNQEIDSAIVPRG
+1431 YKMNQEIDSAVVPRG

-1455 AENEMSILGNHN
+1455 AESEMSILGNHH

-1494 RQYFQDLEDFKTAL
+1494 RQYFSDLEEFKTSL
-1508 LFGKGGLQDQLKKKI
+1508 LYGKHGLQDELKKRI
-1523 GNDFE
+1523 GDDFE

-1536 PAIPTDTEFDDIY
+1536 PIIPTDPKFDDIY

-1617 RAELTQLQK
+1617 RAELAQLQK

-1642 DPDSVEGIVAKELN
+1642 DPDSIEGIVSKELN
-1656 DWQNVING
+1656 DWQDVING
-1664 KIKYKSDVEAFNEC
+1664 EIKYKSDVEAFNEC

-1695 AYVGLNP
+1695 AHVGLNP
-1702 NMYNFLASYEYIGQD
+1702 NMYNFLAKYEYIGQND
-1717 DSIKQLI
+1717 AVRQLL
-1724 DEIRELRKKLHKLI
+1724 DEISELRKKLRKLI

-1753 QLFDIRTGKIVNEKL
+1753 QLFDIRTGEIKNEKL
-1768 LTEIRNIDDQLQLKS
+1768 LAEIRNVDDQLQLKS
-1783 QMLRTIRESD
+1783 QMLRNIRESD
-1793 KEDQNTFNDKWQLTP
+1793 KEDKDTFGDKWQLIS
-1808 GIPYG
+1808 GVSYG

-1824 NIDPTQNSTQTV
+1824 NIDPTQSSTQTV
-1836 YSPDYDTVYEVV
+1836 YSPNNDTVYEIV
-1848 RNNYINYLVS
+1848 RNNYISYLTS

-1871 EMLTVG
+1871 QMLTIG
-1877 NNTPLSI
+1877 HNTPLSI

-1904 HNEPSFVWVPNQ
+1904 HNEPSYVWIPNQ

-1923 ENSSSMFVNKHFD
+1923 ENSSSRFINKHFD
-1936 ESSGESVQPDEDYYR
+1936 ESSGESVQPKEEDYR
-1951 DDRYYEMIKH
+1951 DERYYEMIKH
-1961 PKLKNL
+1961 PKLNDL
-1967 YDKLVKGMED
+1967 YNKLVKGMQD

-2003 TRNLSNDY
+2003 TRNLTNDY

-2016 SNLWSAFNRF
+2016 SNLRSVFNRF

-2165 TRINLAGRGVSMIVS
+2165 TLINLAGRGVSMIVS

-2192 ITGRYYGARDLMC
+2192 LTGRYYGAHDLMC
-2205 GVFDTCR
+2205 GLFDTCR

-2234 DALGMEKPVEHRFSN
+2234 DALGMEKSVEHRFSN

-2279 VNSIFRTYRM
+2279 VNSIFRTYRI
-2289 YTDGNGQVS
+2289 YTDSNGQVS
-2298 FLNKYDYIQRCIQD
+2298 FLNKYDYIQHCIQD
-2312 GMSKKDAIKAYKS
+2312 GMSKKEAAKAYKS

-2338 SLAFKSGMTED
+2338 SLALKNGMTED

-2357 AKKISQNITLM
+2357 AKKVSQNITLM

-2415 DPTTGNVITDISDR
+2415 NPVTGEVITDISDR

-2457 NGIYMSNLK
+2457 SGIYISNIR
-2466 ALKRLVWDAQ
+2466 ALKRLIWDAQ

-2486 LKYSNMTQEELKK
+2486 LKYGNMTQEELKK

-2532 HCQGLD
+2532 YCQGLD
-2538 PDDDDNYWWFLLNSI
+2538 PDDDDNYWWFLLNSVL
-2553 FMRIGIERVTMY
+2553 MRIGIERVTMY

-2589 AFDVLGDF
+2589 ALDVLGDF

-2607 IITSNSAYNG
+2607 IITSNSAYHG

-2673 DAGYT
+2673 DAGKHNRRGMQNT
-2678 PVEKDYKDPSLA
+2678 DSMDYGSMGGESMDYG
-2690 TDDISNSDLAT
+2690 TM
-2701 DDVIE
+2701 E

>member
-31 CCNNGYTLDKTKDGK
+31 CCNNGYTLDKNKDGK

-78 KDYGQWYQDGYEI
+78 NDYGQWYQDGYEI

-96 EAFDENGEPLLHNTY
+96 NVFDENGEPILFKSEKSVELTKSKYDEAVDYLFDVNPELESIGTKEEYVKYLNEKYPHSYQELYWHGTNSDFSDGLNTATRGKGSGAPETGAEMYFNRQPWASLQYINGVNRDVTKPDDEGFTNWVKLWWSMKEILGNGRMENDDWKHEIIGPNIRQEIPNKKGVFNRNQGGGNGSYLSERKAKYGYGNKSDKEFFEEVFDVRYGKETFQDWINRKAKEFQDTWLKRDIKTGIVPSILDLTSPIIEEGQNTY
-111 FGIADN
+111 YEEQRGLFTKAKNGGNNSIISNKSKNEFGSDVAVMFNPQKDVHFLGTKSDIAAFKKWKQNYLESPHFGIESN

-127 VSTKEEEQY
+127 ASVEEEEQY
-136 ILEHAARDENGK
+136 ILDHAKRDENGK

-180 NDPKNA
+180 NDPENA
-186 SKVVDENG
+186 SKIVDENG
-194 EPLVVYHGG
+194 EPLVVYRGDATGKTTFEAKPASYNVTG
-203 IAGIN
+203 IYLAGI
-208 IFRHSTEDE
+208 TEMVQRYAE
-217 STTGYGYYNDPKTG
+217 PSYYNDYKEGEIYQLFVNARNPFIGENRNVDDWNNGKLNEYDAWIYGRFPKGNG
-231 EKIPMDSNRA
+231 EL
-241 MFFSSNP
+241 
-248 YVGRS
+248 V
-253 YADLYA
+253 
-259 IERIML
+259 
-265 LRGQVENILENTPE
+265 
-279 DGDFLRASL
+279 
-288 DYFKR
+288 
-293 GIQDVYD
+293 
-300 MYEALAELNPR
+300 
-311 FAKLSEY
+311 
-318 TKQLKAKGQHVQGAK
+318 
-333 NINEI
+333 
-338 RRMLIDVRNKL
+338 VRN
-349 RKASDRY
+349 
-356 LMNRSEWEYIFS
+356 SE
-368 KGNKLINKY
+368 
-377 NTPKGRTSLRNGEIP
+377 
-392 ESIKKEWDLYKKIEK
+392 
-407 NRERLG
+407 
-413 LTKIGNYEE
+413 
-422 LHLSFSNQSGIYY
+422 
-435 LIYDGKSLKVRK
+435 
-447 DYTTTDIKNVSD
+447 
-459 KELEEFFKDAQRA
+459 
-472 LHKDF
+472 
-477 KTIREEPNRK
+477 
-487 RLIEKSG
+487 
-494 FYSVFLNIRKPLAH
+494 
-508 DYEGTHQ
+508 
-515 GQGYKENSKYPFGYV
+515 
-530 AARQV
+530 
-535 NKAIKEGNDGV
+535 
-546 IYQNLYDPYLANN
+546 
-559 YGVFNPNQI
+559 QI

-574 VGTFSRTNDDIR
+574 VGTFSKTNDNIYKRRGEKRDNHM
-586 YNRNDDPVSSTQ
+586 YNRERAVKYIKDQGYTIDNLVHDTYETRFEVTLKAKTKEAAWRSYIENMDPALKVKYAGVRIGKK
-598 MDLEIK
+598 DPRLEIQIK
-604 RSILSS
+604 TKESESLTNLNQFLDKKS
-610 KLREIYNKQEELHK
+610 LNTAQDLLQY
-624 RQRNNVAYT
+624 
-633 GIIQTKDGPISI
+633 IIKQTKD
-645 KSEHGDDYNI
+645 
-655 IYFDSGDSIFN
+655 
-666 RVTFNIKYNLQ
+666 
-677 ENLLF
+677 ENN
-682 GSLIL
+682 
-687 PSRAI
+687 
-692 VDDSI
+692 
-697 LHQKSNFDRLENPI
+697 QNFSFIR
-711 KSNYAQLLK
+711 
-720 AVLQYFIDN
+720 AVL
-729 GKTNMYTQW
+729 K
-738 TQSLVRGDHYVNIGS
+738 
-753 QKVLSKDD
+753 
-761 SQEMR
+761 
-766 IEILSKILNV
+766 
-776 DIIDHFKYEN
+776 
-786 RLDHGEG
+786 
-793 TREDHDKVQE
+793 
-803 RENINIVG
+803 
-811 LMKSIPLIGN
+811 
-821 FKEFD
+821 
-826 IIKTAMQ
+826 
-833 SASEDKTNKQMMKQ
+833 
-847 LMSSQLESLDN
+847 
-858 ERNDINKKIEDIDQQ
+858 DINKTVPELFSNINVKVIADNNGDYSAKYDNNTKTIIINSARSFGNENNFNNVLIQTLTHEMIHAVTVEALQRSKQ
-873 LRMLKYQQMGS
+873 LREKAERLLSELKKQFNN
-884 YKYGTQDDS
+884 DS
-893 DYELPFNRNA
+893 DIQGIQDVYEMVAELSN
-903 NKKDEINEN
+903 DEFI
-912 VTDSIS
+912 
-918 QNTQRITK
+918 K
-926 DEALKI
+926 
-932 FQKLQSVIP
+932 KLQQIQYST
-941 SLKEIKFLSD
+941 D
-951 EETLRMTGGVRA
+951 ETWFDKIRR
-963 NAFVKNGIVYIN
+963 FI
-975 KAGFNSK
+975 S
-982 DTVIEECLHSFVN
+982 TVIRHYLRKIGLQYKNTAYSELANIFVQ
-995 DLSIENKRLFNS
+995 SAYGK
-1007 LLRRATKDFP
+1007 
-1017 KLVSSIFENYS
+1017 
-1028 DKDGFTQEDR
+1028 
-1038 NQELVTQVLSRYMR
+1038 
-1052 KELENPSKSLL
+1052 
-1063 QNIQNFITWL
+1063 
-1073 VEKLQKLFKDP
+1073 
-1084 KTGKYII
+1084 KTGLQMSENI
-1091 DANFFI
+1091 DEKAVF
-1097 NGMTF
+1097 
-1102 EDIAKILNSNNV
+1102 
-1114 QLNVHD
+1114 
-1120 SNQIKYNRNSKKR
+1120 NRNSKKR
-1133 IQKAKDKVK
+1133 IQEAKKKVK
-1142 AKLKEGIHIVGTRDS
+1142 AKLKEGIHIVGTRDA
-1157 TQKLIDKLSQ
+1157 TQKLIDELSQ
-1167 DIILGTRSKNKAY
+1167 NIILGTRSKNKSY

-1199 QEAVN
+1199 QEAAN
-1204 FADEQAKTINEA
+1204 FVDEQAKTINEA

-1231 LILDFIDHADSD
+1231 LILDFVDHADSD

-1285 TAGNNTIAKQ
+1285 TAGNNTVAKQ

-1327 VGKNAV
+1327 VGKNEIV
-1333 IDEIRDLMQSL
+1333 DEIRDLMQSL
-1344 RLHDQLRAASNMK
+1344 NLHDQLRAASNMK

-1386 QRLSINMKKW
+1386 QRLAINMKKW
-1396 VKSQYDFGDVGSF
+1396 VKSQYDFGDIGSF

-1431 YTMNQEIDSAIVPRG
+1431 YKMNQEIDSAVVPRG

-1455 AENEMSILGNHN
+1455 AESEMSILGNHH

-1494 RQYFQDLEDFKTAL
+1494 RQYFSDLEEFKTSL
-1508 LFGKGGLQDQLKKKI
+1508 LYGKHGLQDELKKRI
-1523 GNDFE
+1523 GDDFE

-1536 PAIPTDTEFDDIY
+1536 PIIPTDPKFDDIY

-1617 RAELTQLQK
+1617 RAELAQLQK

-1642 DPDSVEGIVAKELN
+1642 DPDSIEGIVAKELN
-1656 DWQNVING
+1656 DWQDVING
-1664 KIKYKSDVEAFNEC
+1664 EIKYKSDVEAFNEC

-1690 FKRMF
+1690 FKRLF

-1702 NMYNFLASYEYIGQD
+1702 NMYNFLAKYEYIGQND
-1717 DSIKQLI
+1717 AVRQLL
-1724 DEIRELRKKLHKLI
+1724 DEISKLRKKLRKLI

-1753 QLFDIRTGKIVNEKL
+1753 QLFDIRTGEIKNEKL
-1768 LTEIRNIDDQLQLKS
+1768 LAEIRNVDDQLQLKS
-1783 QMLRTIRESD
+1783 QMLRNIRESD
-1793 KEDQNTFNDKWQLTP
+1793 KEDKDTFGDKWQLIP
-1808 GIPYG
+1808 GVSYG

-1824 NIDPTQNSTQTV
+1824 NIDPTQSSTQTV
-1836 YSPDYDTVYEVV
+1836 YSPNNDTVYEIV
-1848 RNNYINYLVS
+1848 RNNYISYLTS
-1858 KGMSTQ
+1858 NGMSTQ

-1871 EMLTVG
+1871 QMLTIG
-1877 NNTPLSI
+1877 HDTPLSI

-1898 DENGVE
+1898 DKNGVE
-1904 HNEPSFVWVPNQ
+1904 HNEPSYVWIPNQ

-1923 ENSSSMFVNKHFD
+1923 ENSSSRFINKHFD
-1936 ESSGESVQPDEDYYR
+1936 ESSGESVQPKEEDYR
-1951 DDRYYEMIKH
+1951 DERYYEMIKH
-1961 PKLKNL
+1961 PKLNNL
-1967 YDKLVKGMED
+1967 YNKLVKGMQD

-2003 TRNLSNDY
+2003 TRNLTNDY

-2016 SNLWSAFNRF
+2016 SNLRSVFNRF

-2165 TRINLAGRGVSMIVS
+2165 TLINLAGRGVSMIVS

-2192 ITGRYYGARDLMC
+2192 LTGRYYGAHDLMC
-2205 GVFDTCR
+2205 GLFDTCR

-2234 DALGMEKPVEHRFSN
+2234 DALGMEKSVEHRFSN

-2289 YTDGNGQVS
+2289 YTDSNGQVS
-2298 FLNKYDYIQRCIQD
+2298 FLNKYDYIQHCIQD
-2312 GMSKKDAIKAYKS
+2312 GMSKKEAAKAYKS

-2338 SLAFKSGMTED
+2338 SLALKNGMTED

-2357 AKKISQNITLM
+2357 AKKVSQNITLM

-2415 DPTTGNVITDISDR
+2415 DPVTGEVITDISDR

-2457 NGIYMSNLK
+2457 SGIYISNIR

-2476 KHRIRFNRFF
+2476 RHRIRFNRFF
-2486 LKYSNMTQEELKK
+2486 LKYGNMTQEELKK

-2532 HCQGLD
+2532 YCQGLD
-2538 PDDDDNYWWFLLNSI
+2538 PDDDDNYWWFLLNSVL
-2553 FMRIGIERVTMY
+2553 MRIGIERVTMY

-2589 AFDVLGDF
+2589 ALDVLGDF

-2607 IITSNSAYNG
+2607 IITSNSAYHG
-2617 YTRSYRATMN
+2617 HTRSYRATMN

-2673 DAGYT
+2673 DAGKHNRRGMQNT
-2678 PVEKDYKDPSLA
+2678 DSMDYGSMGGESMDYG
-2690 TDDISNSDLAT
+2690 TM
-2701 DDVIE
+2701 E

>member
-78 KDYGQWYQDGYEI
+78 NEYGQWYQDGYEM

-96 EAFDENGEPLLHNTY
+96 DVFDENGEPILFRSFTAAPTDTKSALFSKAKGTIELTSLLNQDGTPNWQKFDEIFDDYFNKAADDKFSKGRYTLRTRPEHHEGESNTREHIENVVNSALKAKVPEHIKSNLIIAAMLHDIAKPFRRGDAHGLDAMEIINEIFSESKESNLIKLAVRHHMFSDTQSKFDINEARKIIADAKALNVNIDDFIELLLALNTADIIHGRDLSVIDSYSNKSVLDTVKEEYAFKKSLLQQAQQSTLQKEEPAY
-111 FGIADN
+111 FGTSNN
-117 KILLDEQKEF
+117 KILLDKQKEF
-127 VSTKEEEQY
+127 VSVEEEEQY
-136 ILEHAARDENGK
+136 ILDHAARDENGK

-160 EKQYAQVRTKA
+160 EKQYVQVRTKA

-194 EPLVVYHGG
+194 EPLVVYH
-203 IAGIN
+203 
-208 IFRHSTEDE
+208 ST
-217 STTGYGYYNDPKTG
+217 
-231 EKIPMDSNRA
+231 RA
-241 MFFSSNP
+241 DFNTF
-248 YVGRS
+248 
-253 YADLYA
+253 DL
-259 IERIML
+259 
-265 LRGQVENILENTPE
+265 
-279 DGDFLRASL
+279 SKS
-288 DYFKR
+288 KR
-293 GIQDVYD
+293 GEGLWFKPWRDDSTIVGKIV
-300 MYEALAELNPR
+300 E
-311 FAKLSEY
+311 KLSQSHDIPVYLNIKNPVIVDKPSGYKSGDIY
-318 TKQLKAKGQHVQGAK
+318 TRKGIDKHGTTNNDGA
-333 NINEI
+333 
-338 RRMLIDVRNKL
+338 
-349 RKASDRY
+349 
-356 LMNRSEWEYIFS
+356 
-368 KGNKLINKY
+368 
-377 NTPKGRTSLRNGEIP
+377 
-392 ESIKKEWDLYKKIEK
+392 
-407 NRERLG
+407 
-413 LTKIGNYEE
+413 IG
-422 LHLSFSNQSGIYY
+422 FSNMNVFKGTLNI
-435 LIYDGKSLKVRK
+435 K
-447 DYTTTDIKNVSD
+447 DIKD
-459 KELEEFFKDAQRA
+459 KNGVEL
-472 LHKDF
+472 
-477 KTIREEPNRK
+477 
-487 RLIEKSG
+487 
-494 FYSVFLNIRKPLAH
+494 V
-508 DYEGTHQ
+508 
-515 GQGYKENSKYPFGYV
+515 
-530 AARQV
+530 
-535 NKAIKEGNDGV
+535 
-546 IYQNLYDPYLANN
+546 
-559 YGVFNPNQI
+559 VFNPNQI

-574 VGTFSRTNDDIR
+574 VGTFSKTDDNIYKR
-586 YNRNDDPVSSTQ
+586 RGEKRDDHMYSRERAVKYIKDQGYTIH
-598 MDLEIK
+598 DLEHDTYETRFEVMLEAKIK
-604 RSILSS
+604 EEPWRSYIENMDPGLKVKYAGVRIGKKDPRLLVKIKTKESDS
-610 KLREIYNKQEELHK
+610 IDSFYKFYNKKSLTTAQDLL
-624 RQRNNVAYT
+624 QY
-633 GIIQTKDGPISI
+633 IIKQTKD
-645 KSEHGDDYNI
+645 
-655 IYFDSGDSIFN
+655 
-666 RVTFNIKYNLQ
+666 
-677 ENLLF
+677 ENN
-682 GSLIL
+682 
-687 PSRAI
+687 
-692 VDDSI
+692 
-697 LHQKSNFDRLENPI
+697 QNFFFIR
-711 KSNYAQLLK
+711 
-720 AVLQYFIDN
+720 AVL
-729 GKTNMYTQW
+729 
-738 TQSLVRGDHYVNIGS
+738 
-753 QKVLSKDD
+753 
-761 SQEMR
+761 
-766 IEILSKILNV
+766 
-776 DIIDHFKYEN
+776 
-786 RLDHGEG
+786 
-793 TREDHDKVQE
+793 
-803 RENINIVG
+803 
-811 LMKSIPLIGN
+811 
-821 FKEFD
+821 
-826 IIKTAMQ
+826 
-833 SASEDKTNKQMMKQ
+833 
-847 LMSSQLESLDN
+847 
-858 ERNDINKKIEDIDQQ
+858 NDINKTVPGLFSNINIKLVADNNGNYSA
-873 LRMLKYQQMGS
+873 KYDHNTKTIIVNS
-884 YKYGTQDDS
+884 ARSFD
-893 DYELPFNRNA
+893 
-903 NKKDEINEN
+903 NEN
-912 VTDSIS
+912 GFNNLLIQTLVHEMIHAVTVDALQKSKLLRERAERLLSELKKQFNNDPDIQGIQDVYEMVAELS
-918 QNTQRITK
+918 N
-926 DEALKI
+926 DEFIK
-932 FQKLQSVIP
+932 KLQQIQYSTN
-941 SLKEIKFLSD
+941 
-951 EETLRMTGGVRA
+951 ETWFDKVRR
-963 NAFVKNGIVYIN
+963 FI
-975 KAGFNSK
+975 S
-982 DTVIEECLHSFVN
+982 TVIRHYLRKIGLQYKNTAYSELANIFVQ
-995 DLSIENKRLFNS
+995 SAYGK
-1007 LLRRATKDFP
+1007 
-1017 KLVSSIFENYS
+1017 
-1028 DKDGFTQEDR
+1028 
-1038 NQELVTQVLSRYMR
+1038 
-1052 KELENPSKSLL
+1052 
-1063 QNIQNFITWL
+1063 
-1073 VEKLQKLFKDP
+1073 
-1084 KTGKYII
+1084 KTGLQMSENI
-1091 DANFFI
+1091 DEKTVF
-1097 NGMTF
+1097 
-1102 EDIAKILNSNNV
+1102 
-1114 QLNVHD
+1114 
-1120 SNQIKYNRNSKKR
+1120 NRNSKKR

-1180 SSKRNSSV
+1180 SSKRNSSI

-1231 LILDFIDHADSD
+1231 LILDFVGHADSD

-1327 VGKNAV
+1327 VGKNAIV
-1333 IDEIRDLMQSL
+1333 DEIRDLMQSL

-1409 AVWTQLV
+1409 AVWTQLI

-1523 GNDFE
+1523 SNDFE

-1536 PAIPTDTEFDDIY
+1536 PAIPTGAEFDDIY
-1549 KDYKRKM
+1549 KDYKRKV

-1617 RAELTQLQK
+1617 RAELAQLQK

-1642 DPDSVEGIVAKELN
+1642 DPDSIEGIVAKELN
-1656 DWQNVING
+1656 DWQDVING
-1664 KIKYKSDVEAFNEC
+1664 EIKYKSDVEAFNEC

-1702 NMYNFLASYEYIGQD
+1702 NMYNFLAKYEYIGQND
-1717 DSIKQLI
+1717 AVRQLL
-1724 DEIRELRKKLHKLI
+1724 DEISELRKKLRKLT

-1753 QLFDIRTGKIVNEKL
+1753 WLFDIRTGEIKNEKL
-1768 LTEIRNIDDQLQLKS
+1768 LAEIRNVDDQLQLKL
-1783 QMLRTIRESD
+1783 QMLRNIRESD
-1793 KEDQNTFNDKWQLTP
+1793 KEDKDTFGDKWQLIP
-1808 GIPYG
+1808 GVSYG

-1824 NIDPTQNSTQTV
+1824 NIDPTQSSTQTV
-1836 YSPDYDTVYEVV
+1836 YSPNNDTVYEIV
-1848 RNNYINYLVS
+1848 RNNYINYLTS
-1858 KGMSTQ
+1858 NGMSIQ

-1871 EMLTVG
+1871 QMLTIG
-1877 NNTPLSI
+1877 HNTPLSI

-1904 HNEPSFVWVPNQ
+1904 HSEPSFVWIPNQ

-1923 ENSSSMFVNKHFD
+1923 ENSSSRFINKHFD
-1936 ESSGESVQPDEDYYR
+1936 ESSGESVQPKEDYYE
-1951 DDRYYEMIKH
+1951 DHRYYEMIKH

-1967 YDKLVKGMED
+1967 YDKLVKGMQD

-2063 SRNISSDLAGGVIAM
+2063 SRNISSDLTGGVIAM
-2078 LKMATNYNVKSKH
+2078 LKMATNYNIKSKH

-2165 TRINLAGRGVSMIVS
+2165 TLINLAGRGVSMIVS

-2192 ITGRYYGARDLMC
+2192 LTGRYYGARDLMC

-2254 IRRLFSDNLMM
+2254 IRRLLSDNLMM

-2289 YTDGNGQVS
+2289 YTDSNGQVS
-2298 FLNKYDYIQRCIQD
+2298 FLNKYDYIQHCIQD
-2312 GMSKKDAIKAYKS
+2312 GMSKKDAVKAYKS
-2325 ARNARSYLYVKNG
+2325 ARNARSYLHVKNG

-2357 AKKISQNITLM
+2357 AKKVSQNITLM

-2403 FNDFIVGTDERY
+2403 FNDFIVGTDEHY

-2457 NGIYMSNLK
+2457 TGIYISNLR

-2486 LKYSNMTQEELKK
+2486 LKYGNMTQEELKK

-2520 AGCVTMSVLVNR
+2520 AGCVIMSVLVNR

-2553 FMRIGIERVTMY
+2553 LMRIGIERVTMY

>member
-160 EKQYAQVRTKA
+160 EKQYTQVRTKS

-194 EPLVVYHGG
+194 EPLVVYHGTQSEFSAVDFSKSDDK
-203 IAGIN
+203 ISFFAT
-208 IFRHSTEDE
+208 SYDDTAD
-217 STTGYGYYNDPKTG
+217 TYGLGKRI
-231 EKIPMDSNRA
+231 KL
-241 MFFSSNP
+241 FFNMRNP
-248 YVGRS
+248 YIING
-253 YADLYA
+253 L
-259 IERIML
+259 
-265 LRGQVENILENTPE
+265 GQAWDKLVLN
-279 DGDFLRASL
+279 D
-288 DYFKR
+288 
-293 GIQDVYD
+293 
-300 MYEALAELNPR
+300 EAYSKE
-311 FAKLSEY
+311 
-318 TKQLKAKGQHVQGAK
+318 QLKQPY
-333 NINEI
+333 
-338 RRMLIDVRNKL
+338 KL
-349 RKASDRY
+349 
-356 LMNRSEWEYIFS
+356 
-368 KGNKLINKY
+368 
-377 NTPKGRTSLRNGEIP
+377 
-392 ESIKKEWDLYKKIEK
+392 
-407 NRERLG
+407 
-413 LTKIGNYEE
+413 
-422 LHLSFSNQSGIYY
+422 
-435 LIYDGKSLKVRK
+435 
-447 DYTTTDIKNVSD
+447 
-459 KELEEFFKDAQRA
+459 
-472 LHKDF
+472 
-477 KTIREEPNRK
+477 K
-487 RLIEKSG
+487 RLTTRDIVKYAKE
-494 FYSVFLNIRKPLAH
+494 H
-508 DYEGTHQ
+508 
-515 GQGYKENSKYPFGYV
+515 GY
-530 AARQV
+530 
-535 NKAIKEGNDGV
+535 DGV
-546 IYQNLYDPYLANN
+546 I
-559 YGVFNPNQI
+559 F
-568 KSATDN
+568 K
-574 VGTFSRTNDDIR
+574 DI
-586 YNRNDDPVSSTQ
+586 
-598 MDLEIK
+598 
-604 RSILSS
+604 
-610 KLREIYNKQEELHK
+610 
-624 RQRNNVAYT
+624 
-633 GIIQTKDGPISI
+633 
-645 KSEHGDDYNI
+645 
-655 IYFDSGDSIFN
+655 
-666 RVTFNIKYNLQ
+666 
-677 ENLLF
+677 
-682 GSLIL
+682 
-687 PSRAI
+687 
-692 VDDSI
+692 
-697 LHQKSNFDRLENPI
+697 
-711 KSNYAQLLK
+711 
-720 AVLQYFIDN
+720 IDN
-729 GKTNMYTQW
+729 GQYTGMVYENQILQIQQLLESSIENKEYAVSKMYDFFSEISSDVFAILKSENQARFT
-738 TQSLVRGDHYVNIGS
+738 TDNFTTDNTDKFSRIDRDVT
-753 QKVLSKDD
+753 LS
-761 SQEMR
+761 
-766 IEILSKILNV
+766 
-776 DIIDHFKYEN
+776 DIIA
-786 RLDHGEG
+786 
-793 TREDHDKVQE
+793 
-803 RENINIVG
+803 
-811 LMKSIPLIGN
+811 KSD
-821 FKEFD
+821 E
-826 IIKTAMQ
+826 TW
-833 SASEDKTNKQMMKQ
+833 
-847 LMSSQLESLDN
+847 
-858 ERNDINKKIEDIDQQ
+858 
-873 LRMLKYQQMGS
+873 
-884 YKYGTQDDS
+884 DDG
-893 DYELPFNRNA
+893 LPFNRNA
-903 NKKDEINEN
+903 NKKDEVIKILNNLGFIHKRNNEYWITKRKFKIDANTTYSYNNIINTVRRALINRGLSPNLVNFQLSDSRNSVKVRINEN
-912 VTDSIS
+912 IVDSIS
-918 QNTQRITK
+918 QNNQQITK
-926 DEALKI
+926 DEALEI

-941 SLKEIKFLSD
+941 SLKEIKFLSN

-963 NAFVKNGIVYIN
+963 NAFVKNGIVYVN

-995 DLSIENKRLFNS
+995 DLSIENERLFSS

-1017 KLVSSIFENYS
+1017 KLVASIFENYS

-1063 QNIQNFITWL
+1063 RNIQNFITWL
-1073 VEKLQKLFKDP
+1073 VEKLQKLFKNSE
-1084 KTGKYII
+1084 TGKYII

-1102 EDIAKILNSNNV
+1102 EDIAKILNSNDV
-1114 QLNVHD
+1114 QLNVYG

-1285 TAGNNTIAKQ
+1285 TAGNNTIVKQ

-1864 DATDKAS
+1864 DATDRAS

-2165 TRINLAGRGVSMIVS
+2165 TLINLAGRGVSMIVS

-2212 EFPLML
+2212 EFPLMF

-2690 TDDISNSDLAT
+2690 TDDISDSDLAT

>member
-78 KDYGQWYQDGYEI
+78 NDYGQWYQDGYEI
-91 SDEYK
+91 SDEHK
-96 EAFDENGEPLLHNTY
+96 DVFDENGEPLLHNTH
-111 FGIADN
+111 FGTEDN

-127 VSTKEEEQY
+127 ASVEEEEQY
-136 ILEHAARDENGK
+136 ILEHAKRDENGK

-160 EKQYAQVRTKA
+160 EKQCAQVRTKA

-180 NDPKNA
+180 NDPENA

-194 EPLVVYHGG
+194 EPLVVYHGSKS
-203 IAGIN
+203 ILN
-208 IFRHSTEDE
+208 VF
-217 STTGYGYYNDPKTG
+217 DPSKSKSRQHLSQQIKPT
-231 EKIPMDSNRA
+231 N
-241 MFFSSNP
+241 FFSSDETVADFFALTENQSLASQIS
-248 YVGRS
+248 RS
-253 YADLYA
+253 ISIVLEAFA
-259 IERIML
+259 E
-265 LRGQVENILENTPE
+265 ENIDEDILDNEVWTEAARNTGKSKEFVKDFWENKVPE
-279 DGDFLRASL
+279 EYKRNDEFGYTRMEDPDINKYKYDVFINMKNPIIL
-288 DYFKR
+288 D
-293 GIQDVYD
+293 
-300 MYEALAELNPR
+300 
-311 FAKLSEY
+311 
-318 TKQLKAKGQHVQGAK
+318 AKGERADRFIEANKEVLNNNDEVIIT
-333 NINEI
+333 NINETVGKKDTSTDY
-338 RRMLIDVRNKL
+338 LVR
-349 RKASDRY
+349 
-356 LMNRSEWEYIFS
+356 
-368 KGNKLINKY
+368 
-377 NTPKGRTSLRNGEIP
+377 
-392 ESIKKEWDLYKKIEK
+392 
-407 NRERLG
+407 
-413 LTKIGNYEE
+413 
-422 LHLSFSNQSGIYY
+422 
-435 LIYDGKSLKVRK
+435 
-447 DYTTTDIKNVSD
+447 
-459 KELEEFFKDAQRA
+459 
-472 LHKDF
+472 
-477 KTIREEPNRK
+477 
-487 RLIEKSG
+487 
-494 FYSVFLNIRKPLAH
+494 
-508 DYEGTHQ
+508 
-515 GQGYKENSKYPFGYV
+515 
-530 AARQV
+530 
-535 NKAIKEGNDGV
+535 
-546 IYQNLYDPYLANN
+546 
-559 YGVFNPNQI
+559 NPNQI

-574 VGTFSRTNDDIR
+574 VGTFSRTEDDIYKR
-586 YNRNDDPVSSTQ
+586 RGEKRDNHMYNRERAVKYIKDQGYIIHDLVHDAYETRFEVTLEAKIKEKPWRSYIESMDPGLKVKYAGVRIGKK
-598 MDLEIK
+598 DPRLLVKIK
-604 RSILSS
+604 TKESDSIDSFY
-610 KLREIYNKQEELHK
+610 KFYNKKSLTTAQDLL
-624 RQRNNVAYT
+624 QY
-633 GIIQTKDGPISI
+633 IIKQTKD
-645 KSEHGDDYNI
+645 
-655 IYFDSGDSIFN
+655 
-666 RVTFNIKYNLQ
+666 
-677 ENLLF
+677 ENN
-682 GSLIL
+682 
-687 PSRAI
+687 
-692 VDDSI
+692 
-697 LHQKSNFDRLENPI
+697 QNFFFIR
-711 KSNYAQLLK
+711 
-720 AVLQYFIDN
+720 AVLN
-729 GKTNMYTQW
+729 
-738 TQSLVRGDHYVNIGS
+738 
-753 QKVLSKDD
+753 
-761 SQEMR
+761 
-766 IEILSKILNV
+766 
-776 DIIDHFKYEN
+776 DIN
-786 RLDHGEG
+786 RTVPGLFS
-793 TREDHDKVQE
+793 
-803 RENINIVG
+803 NINIKLVADNNGNYSAKYDHNTKTIIINSARSFGNENNFNNELIQTLTHEMIHAVTVEALQRSKQLRERAERLLSELKKQFNNDPDVQGIQDIYEMVAELSNDEFIKKLQQIRYSTNETWFDKIRRFISAVVRHYLRKIG
-811 LMKSIPLIGN
+811 LQYKN
-821 FKEFD
+821 
-826 IIKTAMQ
+826 TAYSELANIFVQ
-833 SASEDKTNKQMMKQ
+833 SA
-847 LMSSQLESLDN
+847 
-858 ERNDINKKIEDIDQQ
+858 
-873 LRMLKYQQMGS
+873 
-884 YKYGTQDDS
+884 YG
-893 DYELPFNRNA
+893 
-903 NKKDEINEN
+903 K
-912 VTDSIS
+912 
-918 QNTQRITK
+918 
-926 DEALKI
+926 
-932 FQKLQSVIP
+932 
-941 SLKEIKFLSD
+941 
-951 EETLRMTGGVRA
+951 
-963 NAFVKNGIVYIN
+963 
-975 KAGFNSK
+975 
-982 DTVIEECLHSFVN
+982 
-995 DLSIENKRLFNS
+995 
-1007 LLRRATKDFP
+1007 
-1017 KLVSSIFENYS
+1017 
-1028 DKDGFTQEDR
+1028 
-1038 NQELVTQVLSRYMR
+1038 
-1052 KELENPSKSLL
+1052 
-1063 QNIQNFITWL
+1063 
-1073 VEKLQKLFKDP
+1073 
-1084 KTGKYII
+1084 KTGLQMSENI
-1091 DANFFI
+1091 DEKTVF
-1097 NGMTF
+1097 
-1102 EDIAKILNSNNV
+1102 
-1114 QLNVHD
+1114 
-1120 SNQIKYNRNSKKR
+1120 NRNSKKR
-1133 IQKAKDKVK
+1133 IQEAKKKVK
-1142 AKLKEGIHIVGTRDS
+1142 AKLKEGIHIIGTRDA
-1157 TQKLIDKLSQ
+1157 TQKLIDELSQ
-1167 DIILGTRSKNKAY
+1167 NIILGTRSKNKSY
-1180 SSKRNSSV
+1180 TSKRNNSV

-1199 QEAVN
+1199 QEAAN
-1204 FADEQAKTINEA
+1204 FVDEKAKTINEA

-1231 LILDFIDHADSD
+1231 LILDFVDHADSD

-1277 SGNSITAQ
+1277 SGNSVTAQ
-1285 TAGNNTIAKQ
+1285 TAGNNTVAKQ

-1327 VGKNAV
+1327 VGKNEIV
-1333 IDEIRDLMQSL
+1333 DEIRDLMRSL
-1344 RLHDQLRAASNMK
+1344 KLHDQLRAASNMK

-1386 QRLSINMKKW
+1386 QRLAINMKKW
-1396 VKSQYDFGDVGSF
+1396 VKSQYDFGDIGSF
-1409 AVWTQLV
+1409 AVWTQLI

-1431 YTMNQEIDSAIVPRG
+1431 YKMNQEIDSAVVPRG

-1455 AENEMSILGNHN
+1455 AENEMSILGNHH
-1467 PVNVMTMLMQKDR
+1467 PINVMTMLMQKDR

-1508 LFGKGGLQDQLKKKI
+1508 SFGKGGLQDQLKKKI

-1536 PAIPTDTEFDDIY
+1536 PAIPTGTEFDDIY

-1617 RAELTQLQK
+1617 RAELAQLQK

-1642 DPDSVEGIVAKELN
+1642 DPDSIEGIVAKELN
-1656 DWQNVING
+1656 DWHDVING
-1664 KIKYKSDVEAFNEC
+1664 EIKYKSDVEAFNEC

-1702 NMYNFLASYEYIGQD
+1702 NMYNFLARYEYIGQND
-1717 DSIKQLI
+1717 AVRQLL
-1724 DEIRELRKKLHKLI
+1724 DEISDLRKKLHKLI

-1753 QLFDIRTGKIVNEKL
+1753 QLFDIRTGEIKNEKL
-1768 LTEIRNIDDQLQLKS
+1768 LAEIRNIDDQLQLKS
-1783 QMLRTIRESD
+1783 QMLRNIRESD
-1793 KEDQNTFNDKWQLTP
+1793 KEDKDTFGDKWQLSP
-1808 GIPYG
+1808 GVSYNK
-1813 RLFTQMYYGSV
+1813 LFTQMYYGSV
-1824 NIDPTQNSTQTV
+1824 NIDPTQSSTQTV
-1836 YSPDYDTVYEVV
+1836 YTPTNDTVYEIV

-1864 DATDKAS
+1864 DATSKAS
-1871 EMLTVG
+1871 EMLTIG
-1877 NNTPLSI
+1877 NDTPLSI
-1884 FMVQMPSSKTFKYE
+1884 FMVQMPSSKTFKYK
-1898 DENGVE
+1898 DANGIE
-1904 HNEPSFVWVPNQ
+1904 HSEPSFVWVPNQ

-1923 ENSSSMFVNKHFD
+1923 ENSSSRFINKYFD
-1936 ESSGESVQPDEDYYR
+1936 ESSGESVQPKEEDYR
-1951 DDRYYEMIKH
+1951 DERYYEMIKH
-1961 PKLKNL
+1961 PKLNDL
-1967 YDKLVKGMED
+1967 YNKLVKGMQD

-2003 TRNLSNDY
+2003 TRNLTNDY

-2016 SNLWSAFNRF
+2016 SNLRSAFNRF

-2063 SRNISSDLAGGVIAM
+2063 SRNISSDLTGGVIAM

-2165 TRINLAGRGVSMIVS
+2165 TLINLAGRGVSMIVS

-2192 ITGRYYGARDLMC
+2192 LTGRYYGAHDLMC
-2205 GVFDTCR
+2205 GLFDTCK

-2234 DALGMEKPVEHRFSN
+2234 DALGMEKSVEHRFSN

-2279 VNSIFRTYRM
+2279 VNSILRTYRT
-2289 YTDGNGQVS
+2289 YTDSNGQVS
-2298 FLNKYDYIQRCIQD
+2298 FLNKYDYIQHCIQD
-2312 GMSKKDAIKAYKS
+2312 GMSKKDAAKAYKS

-2338 SLAFKSGMTED
+2338 SLAFKNGMTED

-2357 AKKISQNITLM
+2357 AKKVSQNITLM

-2415 DPTTGNVITDISDR
+2415 DPVTGEVVTDVSDR

-2457 NGIYMSNLK
+2457 NGIYISNIR

-2678 PVEKDYKDPSLA
+2678 PVAKDYKDPSLA
-2690 TDDISNSDLAT
+2690 TDDISYSDLAT

>member
-10 KEELDL
+10 KEGLDL

-136 ILEHAARDENGK
+136 ILEHAARDENGR

-259 IERIML
+259 IERVML

-377 NTPKGRTSLRNGEIP
+377 NTPKGRTFLRNGEIP

-586 YNRNDDPVSSTQ
+586 YNRN
-598 MDLEIK
+598 I
-604 RSILSS
+604 
-610 KLREIYNKQEELHK
+610 
-624 RQRNNVAYT
+624 
-633 GIIQTKDGPISI
+633 
-645 KSEHGDDYNI
+645 
-655 IYFDSGDSIFN
+655 
-666 RVTFNIKYNLQ
+666 
-677 ENLLF
+677 
-682 GSLIL
+682 
-687 PSRAI
+687 
-692 VDDSI
+692 
-697 LHQKSNFDRLENPI
+697 
-711 KSNYAQLLK
+711 
-720 AVLQYFIDN
+720 
-729 GKTNMYTQW
+729 
-738 TQSLVRGDHYVNIGS
+738 
-753 QKVLSKDD
+753 D
-761 SQEMR
+761 SQ
-766 IEILSKILNV
+766 N
-776 DIIDHFKYEN
+776 
-786 RLDHGEG
+786 
-793 TREDHDKVQE
+793 
-803 RENINIVG
+803 
-811 LMKSIPLIGN
+811 
-821 FKEFD
+821 
-826 IIKTAMQ
+826 
-833 SASEDKTNKQMMKQ
+833 
-847 LMSSQLESLDN
+847 
-858 ERNDINKKIEDIDQQ
+858 DQQ
-873 LRMLKYQQMGS
+873 
-884 YKYGTQDDS
+884 
-893 DYELPFNRNA
+893 
-903 NKKDEINEN
+903 
-912 VTDSIS
+912 
-918 QNTQRITK
+918 ITK
-926 DEALKI
+926 DETLKI

-1028 DKDGFTQEDR
+1028 DKDGFTYEDR

-1102 EDIAKILNSNNV
+1102 EDIAKILNSNDV

-2165 TRINLAGRGVSMIVS
+2165 TLINLAGRGVSMIVS

-2486 LKYSNMTQEELKK
+2486 LKYGNMTQEELKK

>member
-78 KDYGQWYQDGYEI
+78 KDYGQWYQDGYEM

-96 EAFDENGEPLLHNTY
+96 DVFDENGEPILFGLGRSNTKESALFSKAKGTIELTSLLNQDGTPNWQKFDEIFDDYFNKAADDKFSKGRYTLRTRPEHHEGESNTREHIENVVNSALKAKVPEHIKSNLIIAAMLHDIAKPFRRGDAHGLDAMEIINEIFSESKESNLIKLAVRHHMFSDTQSKFDINEARKIIADAKALNVNIDDFIELLLALNTADIIHGRYLSVIDSYSNKSVLDTVKEEYAFKKSLLQQAQQSTLQKEEPAY
-111 FGIADN
+111 FGTADN

-241 MFFSSNP
+241 MFFSSN
-248 YVGRS
+248 
-253 YADLYA
+253 
-259 IERIML
+259 
-265 LRGQVENILENTPE
+265 
-279 DGDFLRASL
+279 
-288 DYFKR
+288 
-293 GIQDVYD
+293 
-300 MYEALAELNPR
+300 
-311 FAKLSEY
+311 
-318 TKQLKAKGQHVQGAK
+318 
-333 NINEI
+333 
-338 RRMLIDVRNKL
+338 
-349 RKASDRY
+349 
-356 LMNRSEWEYIFS
+356 
-368 KGNKLINKY
+368 
-377 NTPKGRTSLRNGEIP
+377 
-392 ESIKKEWDLYKKIEK
+392 
-407 NRERLG
+407 
-413 LTKIGNYEE
+413 
-422 LHLSFSNQSGIYY
+422 
-435 LIYDGKSLKVRK
+435 
-447 DYTTTDIKNVSD
+447 
-459 KELEEFFKDAQRA
+459 
-472 LHKDF
+472 
-477 KTIREEPNRK
+477 
-487 RLIEKSG
+487 
-494 FYSVFLNIRKPLAH
+494 
-508 DYEGTHQ
+508 
-515 GQGYKENSKYPFGYV
+515 
-530 AARQV
+530 
-535 NKAIKEGNDGV
+535 
-546 IYQNLYDPYLANN
+546 
-559 YGVFNPNQI
+559 
-568 KSATDN
+568 
-574 VGTFSRTNDDIR
+574 DDIR
-586 YNRNDDPVSSTQ
+586 YNRN
-598 MDLEIK
+598 I
-604 RSILSS
+604 
-610 KLREIYNKQEELHK
+610 
-624 RQRNNVAYT
+624 
-633 GIIQTKDGPISI
+633 
-645 KSEHGDDYNI
+645 
-655 IYFDSGDSIFN
+655 
-666 RVTFNIKYNLQ
+666 
-677 ENLLF
+677 
-682 GSLIL
+682 
-687 PSRAI
+687 
-692 VDDSI
+692 
-697 LHQKSNFDRLENPI
+697 
-711 KSNYAQLLK
+711 
-720 AVLQYFIDN
+720 
-729 GKTNMYTQW
+729 
-738 TQSLVRGDHYVNIGS
+738 
-753 QKVLSKDD
+753 D
-761 SQEMR
+761 SQ
-766 IEILSKILNV
+766 N
-776 DIIDHFKYEN
+776 
-786 RLDHGEG
+786 
-793 TREDHDKVQE
+793 
-803 RENINIVG
+803 
-811 LMKSIPLIGN
+811 
-821 FKEFD
+821 
-826 IIKTAMQ
+826 
-833 SASEDKTNKQMMKQ
+833 
-847 LMSSQLESLDN
+847 
-858 ERNDINKKIEDIDQQ
+858 DQQ
-873 LRMLKYQQMGS
+873 
-884 YKYGTQDDS
+884 
-893 DYELPFNRNA
+893 
-903 NKKDEINEN
+903 
-912 VTDSIS
+912 
-918 QNTQRITK
+918 ITK
-926 DEALKI
+926 DETLKI

-1102 EDIAKILNSNNV
+1102 EDIAKILNSNDV

-2165 TRINLAGRGVSMIVS
+2165 TLINLAGRGVSMIVS

-2466 ALKRLVWDAQ
+2466 VLKRLVWDAQ

>member
-31 CCNNGYTLDKTKDGK
+31 CCNNGYTLDKNKDGK

-78 KDYGQWYQDGYEI
+78 NDYGQWYQDGYEI

-96 EAFDENGEPLLHNTY
+96 NVFDENGEPILFKSEKSVELTKSKYDEAVDYLFDVNPELESIGTKEEYVKYLNEKYPHSYQELYWHGTNSDFSDGLNTATRGKGSGAPETGAEMYFNRQSWASLQYINGVNRDVTKPDDEGFTNWVKLWWSMKEILGNGRMENDDWKHEIIGPNIRQEIPNKKGVFNRNQGGGNGSYLSERKAKYGYGNKSDKEFFEEVFDVRYGKETFQDWINRKAKEFQDIWLKRDIKTGIVPSILDLTSPIIEEGQNTY
-111 FGIADN
+111 YEEQRGLFTKAKNGGNNSIISNKSKNEFGSDVAVMFNPQKDVHFLGTKSDIAAFKKWKQNYLESPHFGIESN

-127 VSTKEEEQY
+127 ASVEEEEQY
-136 ILEHAARDENGK
+136 ILDHAKRDENGK

-180 NDPKNA
+180 NDPENA
-186 SKVVDENG
+186 SKIVDENG
-194 EPLVVYHGG
+194 EPLVVYRGDAAGKTTFEAKPASYNVTG
-203 IAGIN
+203 IYLAGI
-208 IFRHSTEDE
+208 TEMVQRYAE
-217 STTGYGYYNDPKTG
+217 PSYYNDYKEGEIYQLFVNARNPFIGENRNVDDWNNGKLNEYDAWIYGRFPKGNG
-231 EKIPMDSNRA
+231 EL
-241 MFFSSNP
+241 
-248 YVGRS
+248 V
-253 YADLYA
+253 
-259 IERIML
+259 
-265 LRGQVENILENTPE
+265 
-279 DGDFLRASL
+279 
-288 DYFKR
+288 
-293 GIQDVYD
+293 
-300 MYEALAELNPR
+300 
-311 FAKLSEY
+311 
-318 TKQLKAKGQHVQGAK
+318 
-333 NINEI
+333 
-338 RRMLIDVRNKL
+338 VRN
-349 RKASDRY
+349 
-356 LMNRSEWEYIFS
+356 SE
-368 KGNKLINKY
+368 
-377 NTPKGRTSLRNGEIP
+377 
-392 ESIKKEWDLYKKIEK
+392 
-407 NRERLG
+407 
-413 LTKIGNYEE
+413 
-422 LHLSFSNQSGIYY
+422 
-435 LIYDGKSLKVRK
+435 
-447 DYTTTDIKNVSD
+447 
-459 KELEEFFKDAQRA
+459 
-472 LHKDF
+472 
-477 KTIREEPNRK
+477 
-487 RLIEKSG
+487 
-494 FYSVFLNIRKPLAH
+494 
-508 DYEGTHQ
+508 
-515 GQGYKENSKYPFGYV
+515 
-530 AARQV
+530 
-535 NKAIKEGNDGV
+535 
-546 IYQNLYDPYLANN
+546 
-559 YGVFNPNQI
+559 QI

-574 VGTFSRTNDDIR
+574 VGTFSKTNDNIYKRRGEKRDNHM
-586 YNRNDDPVSSTQ
+586 YNRERAVKYIKDQGYTIDNLVHDTYETRFEVTLKAKTKEAAWRSYIENMDPALKVKYAGVRIGKK
-598 MDLEIK
+598 DPRLEIQIK
-604 RSILSS
+604 TKESESLTNLNQFLDKKS
-610 KLREIYNKQEELHK
+610 LNTAQDLLQY
-624 RQRNNVAYT
+624 
-633 GIIQTKDGPISI
+633 IIKQTKD
-645 KSEHGDDYNI
+645 
-655 IYFDSGDSIFN
+655 
-666 RVTFNIKYNLQ
+666 
-677 ENLLF
+677 ENN
-682 GSLIL
+682 
-687 PSRAI
+687 
-692 VDDSI
+692 
-697 LHQKSNFDRLENPI
+697 QNFSFIR
-711 KSNYAQLLK
+711 
-720 AVLQYFIDN
+720 AVL
-729 GKTNMYTQW
+729 K
-738 TQSLVRGDHYVNIGS
+738 
-753 QKVLSKDD
+753 
-761 SQEMR
+761 
-766 IEILSKILNV
+766 
-776 DIIDHFKYEN
+776 
-786 RLDHGEG
+786 
-793 TREDHDKVQE
+793 
-803 RENINIVG
+803 
-811 LMKSIPLIGN
+811 
-821 FKEFD
+821 
-826 IIKTAMQ
+826 
-833 SASEDKTNKQMMKQ
+833 
-847 LMSSQLESLDN
+847 
-858 ERNDINKKIEDIDQQ
+858 DINKTVPELFSNINVKVIADNNGDYSAKYDNNTKTIIINSARSFGNENNFNNVLIQTLTHEMIHAVTVEALQRSKQ
-873 LRMLKYQQMGS
+873 LREKAERLLSELKKQFNN
-884 YKYGTQDDS
+884 DS
-893 DYELPFNRNA
+893 DIQGIQDVYEMVAELSN
-903 NKKDEINEN
+903 DEFI
-912 VTDSIS
+912 
-918 QNTQRITK
+918 K
-926 DEALKI
+926 
-932 FQKLQSVIP
+932 KLQQIQYST
-941 SLKEIKFLSD
+941 D
-951 EETLRMTGGVRA
+951 ETWFDKIRR
-963 NAFVKNGIVYIN
+963 FI
-975 KAGFNSK
+975 S
-982 DTVIEECLHSFVN
+982 TVIRHYLRKIGLQYKNTAYSELANIFVQ
-995 DLSIENKRLFNS
+995 SAYGK
-1007 LLRRATKDFP
+1007 
-1017 KLVSSIFENYS
+1017 
-1028 DKDGFTQEDR
+1028 
-1038 NQELVTQVLSRYMR
+1038 
-1052 KELENPSKSLL
+1052 
-1063 QNIQNFITWL
+1063 
-1073 VEKLQKLFKDP
+1073 
-1084 KTGKYII
+1084 KTGLQMSENI
-1091 DANFFI
+1091 DEKAVF
-1097 NGMTF
+1097 
-1102 EDIAKILNSNNV
+1102 
-1114 QLNVHD
+1114 
-1120 SNQIKYNRNSKKR
+1120 NRNSKKR
-1133 IQKAKDKVK
+1133 IQEAKKKVK
-1142 AKLKEGIHIVGTRDS
+1142 AKLKEGIHIVGTRDA
-1157 TQKLIDKLSQ
+1157 TQKLIDELSQ
-1167 DIILGTRSKNKAY
+1167 NIILGTRSKNKSY

-1199 QEAVN
+1199 QEAAN
-1204 FADEQAKTINEA
+1204 FVDEQAKTINEA

-1231 LILDFIDHADSD
+1231 LILDFVDHADSD

-1285 TAGNNTIAKQ
+1285 TAGNNTVAKQ

-1327 VGKNAV
+1327 VGKNEIV
-1333 IDEIRDLMQSL
+1333 DEIRDLMQSL
-1344 RLHDQLRAASNMK
+1344 NLHDQLRAASNMK

-1386 QRLSINMKKW
+1386 QRLAINMKKW
-1396 VKSQYDFGDVGSF
+1396 VKSQYDFGDIGSF

-1431 YTMNQEIDSAIVPRG
+1431 YKMNQEIDSAVVPRG

-1455 AENEMSILGNHN
+1455 AESEMSILGNHH

-1494 RQYFQDLEDFKTAL
+1494 RQYFSDLEEFKTSL
-1508 LFGKGGLQDQLKKKI
+1508 LYGKHGLQDELKKRI
-1523 GNDFE
+1523 GDDFE

-1536 PAIPTDTEFDDIY
+1536 PIIPTDPKFDDIY

-1617 RAELTQLQK
+1617 RAELAQLQK

-1642 DPDSVEGIVAKELN
+1642 DPDSIEGIVAKELN
-1656 DWQNVING
+1656 DWQDVING
-1664 KIKYKSDVEAFNEC
+1664 EIKYKSDVEAFNEC

-1690 FKRMF
+1690 FKRLF

-1702 NMYNFLASYEYIGQD
+1702 NMYNFLAKYEYIGQND
-1717 DSIKQLI
+1717 AVRQLL
-1724 DEIRELRKKLHKLI
+1724 DEISELRKKLRKLI

-1753 QLFDIRTGKIVNEKL
+1753 QLFDIRTGEIKNEKL
-1768 LTEIRNIDDQLQLKS
+1768 LAEIRNVDDQLQLKS
-1783 QMLRTIRESD
+1783 QMLRNIRESD
-1793 KEDQNTFNDKWQLTP
+1793 KEDKDTFGDKWQLIP
-1808 GIPYG
+1808 GVSYG

-1824 NIDPTQNSTQTV
+1824 NIDPTQSSTQTV
-1836 YSPDYDTVYEVV
+1836 YSPNNDTVYEIV
-1848 RNNYINYLVS
+1848 RNNYISYLTS
-1858 KGMSTQ
+1858 NGMSTQ

-1871 EMLTVG
+1871 QMLTIG
-1877 NNTPLSI
+1877 HDTPLSI

-1904 HNEPSFVWVPNQ
+1904 HNEPSYVWIPNQ

-1923 ENSSSMFVNKHFD
+1923 ENSSSRFINKHFD
-1936 ESSGESVQPDEDYYR
+1936 ESSGESVQPKEEDYR
-1951 DDRYYEMIKH
+1951 DERYYEMIKH
-1961 PKLKNL
+1961 PKLNNL
-1967 YDKLVKGMED
+1967 YNKLVKGMQD

-2003 TRNLSNDY
+2003 TRNLTNDY

-2016 SNLWSAFNRF
+2016 SNLRSVFNRF

-2039 EYNRRPDGST
+2039 EYNRRPDGSI

-2165 TRINLAGRGVSMIVS
+2165 TLINLAGRGVSMIVS

-2192 ITGRYYGARDLMC
+2192 LTGRYYGAHDLMC
-2205 GVFDTCR
+2205 GLFDTCR

-2234 DALGMEKPVEHRFSN
+2234 DALGMEKSVEHRFSN

-2289 YTDGNGQVS
+2289 YTDSNGQVS
-2298 FLNKYDYIQRCIQD
+2298 FLNKYDYIQHCIQD
-2312 GMSKKDAIKAYKS
+2312 GMSKKEAAKAYKS

-2338 SLAFKSGMTED
+2338 SLALKNGMTED

-2357 AKKISQNITLM
+2357 AKKVSQNITLM

-2381 WTAFITMLRTFMLV
+2381 WTAFVTMLRTFMLV

-2415 DPTTGNVITDISDR
+2415 DPVTGEVITDISDR

-2457 NGIYMSNLK
+2457 SGIYISNIR

-2476 KHRIRFNRFF
+2476 RHRIRFNRFF
-2486 LKYSNMTQEELKK
+2486 LKYGNMTQEELKK

-2532 HCQGLD
+2532 YCQGLD
-2538 PDDDDNYWWFLLNSI
+2538 PDDDDNYWWFLLNSVL
-2553 FMRIGIERVTMY
+2553 MRIGIERVTMY

-2589 AFDVLGDF
+2589 ALDVLGDF

-2607 IITSNSAYNG
+2607 IITSNSAYHG

-2673 DAGYT
+2673 DAGKHNRRGMQNT
-2678 PVEKDYKDPSLA
+2678 DSMDYGSMGGESMDYG
-2690 TDDISNSDLAT
+2690 TM
-2701 DDVIE
+2701 E